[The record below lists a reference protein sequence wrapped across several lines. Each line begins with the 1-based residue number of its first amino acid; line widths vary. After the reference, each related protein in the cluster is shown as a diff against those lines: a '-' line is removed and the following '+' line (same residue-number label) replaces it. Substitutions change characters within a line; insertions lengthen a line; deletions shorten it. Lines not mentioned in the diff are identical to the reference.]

1 MSTFLNYSENNDS
14 QKPAINL
21 LNKLGWTYIAPE
33 ETIKQRCSLLSNV
46 ILEDILAERLNAIN
60 SFEYKDREYPFSN
73 SNIQS
78 AINVLKNIPEESLVK
93 TNENIHDLL
102 TLGKSFNETIQGDRK
117 AYTMKYIDWENP
129 ENNVY
134 HITDEF
140 VVEGIKDKRRPD
152 IVLFINGIPFIVIE
166 NKRRDKNASL
176 TEAIS
181 QHIRNQKREEGIPKL
196 YHYAKFLL
204 AVQPNEVKYGAVG
217 TPEKFWTVWKEDNEK
232 EVQKIINS
240 SKNGIKKEDREATL
254 QDKSL
259 LSLCSIERILE
270 FVYKYLVYDGPN
282 IKVPRYQ
289 QYFAVQNTIDRVK
302 EIDTNNKRKGG
313 VIWHTTGSG
322 KSLTMVMISKALAL
336 DKEIHSPRIIVVTDR
351 IDLDNQIYKTF
362 RNCGKSV
369 EKAKSGSDLIELLQD
384 KGNEIIT
391 TIIDKFQTA
400 TKNTSFIDN
409 SEDIFVLV
417 DESHRSQYG
426 TAHINMKRVLPNACY
441 IGFTGTPLMKNE
453 KSTAR
458 KFGGFIHKYTIDQAV
473 KDGAVLPLL
482 YEGRSAQLSVNKQ
495 QIDKGFQRLSSNLNE
510 EAQKDL
516 KKKFASISRIYESE
530 QVVNEIAYDISK
542 HYTQNWQGGVFKA
555 QLAVPRIETAIRYQK
570 YFEEQTDP
578 DLKINTAVVFTP
590 PDSRQDYEDVWKDTT
605 NEAKKYWASLMEKY
619 NGQEEYERYIINKF
633 QDEGTEVELIIVVS
647 KLLTGF
653 DAPRNTILYLA
664 KPLHSHNLLQAIA
677 RVNRLFSGKEHGH
690 IIDYVGILGKLD
702 EALTSYAAFE
712 DFDEEDLT
720 NTILDVSDEIRKVP
734 VHHANVW
741 DCFKEVYNKKD
752 IEALE
757 RHLAQKDLRDDFYE
771 ALSQFARTLQTALAS
786 NEFYIEF
793 SEEQIEFYKQEL
805 KMFVKLRVS
814 LQNRYAE
821 VVSYK
826 EYEPRVKKLLDT
838 YVQADDVIVI
848 TKELN
853 IFDKQMVN
861 EAIEEYGKTP
871 ASKADFIAH
880 KMKKVIT
887 ENMEKDETFYKKF
900 SQLLE
905 DAIKSFQENRIS
917 EAEYLKAIL
926 NIRDQFEKGYLEDI
940 PQTLLNKPEARA
952 FFGVLSEVFENSFG
966 KEIAIQ
972 QKDVLANIGI
982 DISKIIEKLI
992 IRDWKKNIDVIKE
1005 MENEVEDYLMAHR
1018 KSLEVDITF
1027 DDLDIILDKCLKVA
1041 KNNF

>member
-1 MSTFLNYSENNDS
+1 MINYSEYNDS

-21 LNKLGWTYIAPE
+21 LRKLGWQYIAPE
-33 ETIKQRCSLLSNV
+33 ETISQRNGLLSNV
-46 ILEDILAERLNAIN
+46 ILEDILAERLSAIN
-60 SFEYKDREYPFSN
+60 SFEYKNKEYPFSN

-78 AINVLKNIPEESLVK
+78 AINALKNVPEESLVK

-117 AYTMKYIDWENP
+117 AYTLKYIDWENP
-129 ENNVY
+129 DNNVY

-140 VVEGIKDKRRPD
+140 VVEGVKEKKRPD
-152 IVLFINGIPFIVIE
+152 IVLFINGIPFVVIE

-181 QHIRNQKREEGIPKL
+181 QHIRNQKREKGIPKL
-196 YHYAKFLL
+196 FHYAKILL

-217 TPEKFWTVWKEDNEK
+217 TAEKFWAVWKEDNETAT
-232 EVQKIINS
+232 QKIINS
-240 SKNGIKKEDREATL
+240 ANFKTAKEDLQVTA
-254 QDKSL
+254 QDKAL
-259 LSLCSIERILE
+259 VSLCSIDRVLE
-270 FVYKYLVYDGPN
+270 FVYKYIVYDGPD

-289 QYFAVQNTIDRVK
+289 QYFAVLNTIERVK
-302 EIDTNNKRKGG
+302 EIDKTNTRKGG

-336 DKEIHSPRIIVVTDR
+336 DKTISSPRIIVVTDR

-362 RNCGKSV
+362 RNCGKAV

-400 TKNTSFIDN
+400 TKNTTFIDDSAN
-409 SEDIFVLV
+409 IFVLV

-426 TAHINMKRVLPNACY
+426 SAHINMKRVLPNACY

-482 YEGRSAQLSVNKQ
+482 YEGRSAKLSVNKEQ
-495 QIDKGFQRLSSNLNE
+495 LDKGFQRLANNLNE
-510 EAQKDL
+510 DAQKDL

-530 QVVNEIAYDISK
+530 QVINEIAYDISK
-542 HYTQNWQGGVFKA
+542 HYTKNWQGGIFKA

-578 DLKINTAVVFTP
+578 ELKINTAVVFTP
-590 PDSRQDYEDVWKDTT
+590 PDSRQDYDDVWKETS
-605 NEAKKYWASLMEKY
+605 NEAKVYWNSLMEKF
-619 NGQEEYERYIINKF
+619 NGQEEYERYTINKF
-633 QDEGTEVELIIVVS
+633 KDQGTEVELIIVVS

-720 NTILDVSDEIRKVP
+720 NTIVDVSDEIRKVP
-734 VHHANVW
+734 IHHADVW
-741 DCFKEVYNKKD
+741 DCFKGVYNKKD

-757 RHLAQKDLRDDFYE
+757 RHLAPKDLRDEFYE
-771 ALSQFARTLQTALAS
+771 ALSRFARTLQTALAS

-793 SEEQIEFYKQEL
+793 TEEKIEFYKQEL
-805 KMFVKLRVS
+805 KLFVKLKVS

-838 YVQADDVIVI
+838 YVQADDVLVI

-887 ENMEKDETFYKKF
+887 ENMEKDEAFYKKF
-900 SQLLE
+900 SELIE
-905 DAIKSFQENRIS
+905 DAIRLFQENRIS
-917 EAEYLKAIL
+917 ETEYLKSVL
-926 NIRDQFEKGYLEDI
+926 DIREQFEKGYLEDI
-940 PQTLLNKPEARA
+940 PQNLINKPEARA
-952 FFGVLSEVFENSFG
+952 FFGVLTEVFENSFG
-966 KEIAIQ
+966 KEVAIQ
-972 QKDVLANIGI
+972 QKDLLANIGI
-982 DISKIIEKLI
+982 DISKIIEDLT
-992 IRDWKKNIDVIKE
+992 IRDWKKNIDVIKN

-1018 KSLEVDITF
+1018 KSLGVDITF
-1027 DDLDIILDKCLKVA
+1027 DDLDVILEKCLKVA

>member
-1 MSTFLNYSENNDS
+1 MSTVINYSEHNDS

-21 LNKLGWTYIAPE
+21 LNKLGWSYITPD
-33 ETIKQRCSLLSNV
+33 ETIKQRCGILSNV

-129 ENNVY
+129 ENNAY

-140 VVEGIKDKRRPD
+140 VIEGIKEKRRPD

-196 YHYAKFLL
+196 YYYAKLLL

-217 TPEKFWTVWKEDNEK
+217 TPEKFWAVWKEENEK

-240 SKNGIKKEDREATL
+240 TKNGIKKEDREATL

-322 KSLTMVMISKALAL
+322 KSLTMVMISKALVL
-336 DKEIHSPRIIVVTDR
+336 DKEIPSPRIIVVTDR

-409 SEDIFVLV
+409 SENIFVLV

-482 YEGRSAQLSVNKQ
+482 YEGRSAQLRVNKQ

-578 DLKINTAVVFTP
+578 ELKINTAVVFTP
-590 PDSRQDYEDVWKDTT
+590 PDSRQDYEDVWKETT

-619 NGQEEYERYIINKF
+619 NGQDEYERYIINKF

-720 NTILDVSDEIRKVP
+720 NTIVDVSDEIRKVP

-887 ENMEKDETFYKKF
+887 ENMEKDEAFYKKF

-1018 KSLEVDITF
+1018 KSLGVDITF

>member
-1 MSTFLNYSENNDS
+1 MINYNEYSDS

-33 ETIKQRCSLLSNV
+33 ETIKQRCGLLSNV

-117 AYTMKYIDWENP
+117 AYTMKFIDWENP
-129 ENNVY
+129 ENNAY

-140 VVEGIKDKRRPD
+140 VVEGIKEKRRPD

-196 YHYAKFLL
+196 YHYAKLLL

-217 TPEKFWTVWKEDNEK
+217 TPEKFWAVWKEDNEN

-289 QYFAVQNTIDRVK
+289 QYFAVQNTIERVK

-1018 KSLEVDITF
+1018 KSLGVDITF

>member
-1 MSTFLNYSENNDS
+1 MINYNEYNDS

-21 LNKLGWTYIAPE
+21 LRKLGWQYIAPE
-33 ETIKQRCSLLSNV
+33 ETISQRNGLLSNV
-46 ILEDILAERLNAIN
+46 ILEDILAERLSAIN
-60 SFEYKDREYPFSN
+60 SFEYKNKEYPFSN

-78 AINVLKNIPEESLVK
+78 AINALKNVPEESLVK

-117 AYTMKYIDWENP
+117 AYTLKYIDWENP
-129 ENNVY
+129 DNNVY

-140 VVEGIKDKRRPD
+140 VVEGVKEKKRPD
-152 IVLFINGIPFIVIE
+152 IVLFINGIPFVVIE

-181 QHIRNQKREEGIPKL
+181 QHIRNQKREKGIPKL
-196 YHYAKFLL
+196 FHYAKILL

-217 TPEKFWTVWKEDNEK
+217 TAEKFWAIWKEDNETAT
-232 EVQKIINS
+232 QKIINS
-240 SKNGIKKEDREATL
+240 ANFKTAKEDRQVTA
-254 QDKSL
+254 QDKAL
-259 LSLCSIERILE
+259 VSLCSIDRVLE
-270 FVYKYLVYDGPN
+270 FVYKYIVYDGPD

-289 QYFAVQNTIDRVK
+289 QYFAVLNTIERVK
-302 EIDTNNKRKGG
+302 EIDKTNTRKGG

-336 DKEIHSPRIIVVTDR
+336 DKTIPSPRIIVVTDR

-362 RNCGKSV
+362 RNCGKAV

-400 TKNTSFIDN
+400 TKNTTFVDN
-409 SEDIFVLV
+409 SENIFVLV

-482 YEGRSAQLSVNKQ
+482 YEGRSAKLSVNKEQ
-495 QIDKGFQRLSSNLNE
+495 LDKGFQRLANNLNDD
-510 EAQKDL
+510 AQKDL

-530 QVVNEIAYDISK
+530 QVINEIAYDISK
-542 HYTQNWQGGVFKA
+542 HYTKNWQGGIFKA

-578 DLKINTAVVFTP
+578 ELKINTAVVFTP
-590 PDSRQDYEDVWKDTT
+590 PDSRQDYEDVWKETS
-605 NEAKKYWASLMEKY
+605 NEAKVYWNSLMEKF
-619 NGQEEYERYIINKF
+619 NGQEEYERYTINKF
-633 QDEGTEVELIIVVS
+633 KDQGTEVELIIVVS

-720 NTILDVSDEIRKVP
+720 NTIVDVSDEIRKVP
-734 VHHANVW
+734 IHHADVW
-741 DCFKEVYNKKD
+741 DCFKGVYNKKD

-757 RHLAQKDLRDDFYE
+757 RHLAPKDLRDEFYE
-771 ALSQFARTLQTALAS
+771 ALSRFARTLQTALAS

-793 SEEQIEFYKQEL
+793 TEEKIEFYKQEL
-805 KMFVKLRVS
+805 KLFVKLKVS

-838 YVQADDVIVI
+838 YVQADDVLVI

-887 ENMEKDETFYKKF
+887 ENMEKDEAFYKKF
-900 SQLLE
+900 SELIE
-905 DAIKSFQENRIS
+905 DAIRLFQENRIS
-917 EAEYLKAIL
+917 ETEYLKSVL
-926 NIRDQFEKGYLEDI
+926 DIREQFEKGYLEDI
-940 PQTLLNKPEARA
+940 PQNLINKPEARA
-952 FFGVLSEVFENSFG
+952 FFGVLTEVFENSFG
-966 KEIAIQ
+966 KEVAIQ
-972 QKDVLANIGI
+972 QKDLLANIGI
-982 DISKIIEKLI
+982 DISKIIEDLT
-992 IRDWKKNIDVIKE
+992 IRDWKKNIDVIKN

-1018 KSLEVDITF
+1018 KSLGVDITF
-1027 DDLDIILDKCLKVA
+1027 DDLDVILEKCLKVA

>member
-1 MSTFLNYSENNDS
+1 MINYSENNDS

-21 LNKLGWTYIAPE
+21 LRKLGWTYITPE
-33 ETIKQRCSLLSNV
+33 ETIKQRGGLVSNV
-46 ILEDILAERLNAIN
+46 ILEDVLAERLNAIN
-60 SFEYKDREYPFSN
+60 SFEYKDKEYPFSH

-117 AYTMKYIDWENP
+117 AYTMKFIDWEYP

-140 VVEGIKDKRRPD
+140 VVEGIKEKRRPD

-196 YHYAKFLL
+196 YHYAKLLL

-217 TPEKFWTVWKEDNEK
+217 TPEKFWAVWKEDNEK

-336 DKEIHSPRIIVVTDR
+336 DKEIPSPRIIVVTDR

-384 KGNEIIT
+384 RGNEIIT

-409 SEDIFVLV
+409 SENIFVLV

-426 TAHINMKRVLPNACY
+426 TAHINMKRVLPHACY

-578 DLKINTAVVFTP
+578 ELRINTAVVFTP
-590 PDSRQDYEDVWKDTT
+590 PDSRQDYEDVWKETT
-605 NEAKKYWASLMEKY
+605 NEAKKYWATLMEKY

-633 QDEGTEVELIIVVS
+633 QEEGTEVELIIVVS

-720 NTILDVSDEIRKVP
+720 NTIVDVSDEIRKVP

-757 RHLAQKDLRDDFYE
+757 RHLAQKDLREDFYE

-887 ENMEKDETFYKKF
+887 ENMEKDEAFYKKF

-917 EAEYLKAIL
+917 EVEYLKAIL

-1018 KSLEVDITF
+1018 KSLGVDITF

>member
-1 MSTFLNYSENNDS
+1 MNKILNYSEQNDS

-21 LNKLGWTYIAPE
+21 LRKLGWTYIAPE

-46 ILEDILAERLNAIN
+46 ILEDILAERLNVIN

-117 AYTMKYIDWENP
+117 AYTMKFIDWENP

-140 VVEGIKDKRRPD
+140 VVEGIKEKRRPD

-176 TEAIS
+176 SEAIS

-196 YHYAKFLL
+196 YHYAKLLL
-204 AVQPNEVKYGAVG
+204 AVQPNEIRYGAVG
-217 TPEKFWTVWKEDNEK
+217 TPEKFWAVWKEDNEK

-240 SKNGIKKEDREATL
+240 TKHGIKKEEREATI

-259 LSLCSIERILE
+259 LSLCSIERVLE

-289 QYFAVQNTIDRVK
+289 QYFAVQNTIERVK
-302 EIDTNNKRKGG
+302 EIDKTNKRKGG

-336 DKEIHSPRIIVVTDR
+336 DKEIPAPRIIVVTDR

-495 QIDKGFQRLSSNLNE
+495 QIDKGFQRLSNNLNE

-542 HYTQNWQGGVFKA
+542 HYIQNWQGGVFKA

-578 DLKINTAVVFTP
+578 NLKINTAVVFTP
-590 PDSRQDYEDVWKDTT
+590 PDSRQDYEDVWKETS
-605 NEAKKYWASLMEKY
+605 NEAKKYWATLMEKY
-619 NGQEEYERYIINKF
+619 NGKEEYERYIISKF

-741 DCFKEVYNKKD
+741 DCFKGVYNKKD

-757 RHLAQKDLRDDFYE
+757 RHLAYKDLRDDFYE
-771 ALSQFARTLQTALAS
+771 ALSLYARTLQTALAS

-793 SEEQIEFYKQEL
+793 SEVQIEFYKQEL

-838 YVQADDVIVI
+838 YVQADDVIII

-887 ENMEKDETFYKKF
+887 ENIEKDEAFYKKF

-940 PQTLLNKPEARA
+940 PETLLNKPEARA

-966 KEIAIQ
+966 KEIAVK

-1018 KSLEVDITF
+1018 KSLGVDITF
-1027 DDLDIILDKCLKVA
+1027 DDLDAILDKCLKVA

>member
-1 MSTFLNYSENNDS
+1 MSTVINYSEHNDS

-21 LNKLGWTYIAPE
+21 LCKLGWSYIAPE
-33 ETIKQRCSLLSNV
+33 ETIKQRCGLLSNV
-46 ILEDILAERLNAIN
+46 ILEDILAERLSTIN
-60 SFEYKDREYPFSN
+60 TFEYKDREYPFSN

-117 AYTMKYIDWENP
+117 AYTMKFIDWENP

-140 VVEGIKDKRRPD
+140 VVEGIKEKRRPD

-196 YHYAKFLL
+196 YHYAKLLL
-204 AVQPNEVKYGAVG
+204 AVQPNEVNYGAVG
-217 TPEKFWTVWKEDNEK
+217 TPEKFWAVWKEDNEK

-240 SKNGIKKEDREATL
+240 TKNGIKKEDREATL

-322 KSLTMVMISKALAL
+322 KSLTMVMISKTLAL
-336 DKEIHSPRIIVVTDR
+336 DKEIPSPRIIVVTDR

-409 SEDIFVLV
+409 SENIFVLV

-578 DLKINTAVVFTP
+578 ELKINTAVVFTP
-590 PDSRQDYEDVWKDTT
+590 PDSRQDYEDVWKETT

-720 NTILDVSDEIRKVP
+720 NTIVDVSDEIRKVP

-887 ENMEKDETFYKKF
+887 ENMEKDEAFYKKF

-1018 KSLEVDITF
+1018 KSLGVDITF

>member
-1 MSTFLNYSENNDS
+1 MINYSEQNDS

-21 LNKLGWTYIAPE
+21 LRKLGWKYLTPE
-33 ETIKQRCSLLSNV
+33 QTVSQRNGLLSNV
-46 ILEDILAERLNAIN
+46 VLEDILAERLSAIN
-60 SFEYKDREYPFSN
+60 SFEYKDKDYPFSN

-78 AINVLKNIPEESLVK
+78 AINALKHIPEESLVK

-117 AYTMKYIDWENP
+117 AYTLKYIDWENLS
-129 ENNVY
+129 NNVY
-134 HITDEF
+134 HVTDEF
-140 VVEGIKDKRRPD
+140 VVEGLKEKKRPD
-152 IVLFINGIPFIVIE
+152 IILFINGIPFVVIE

-176 TEAIS
+176 SEAIS
-181 QHIRNQKREEGIPKL
+181 QHIRNQKREKGIPKL
-196 YHYAKFLL
+196 FYYAKLLL

-217 TPEKFWTVWKEDNEK
+217 TPEKFWAVWKEDNETAT
-232 EVQKIINS
+232 QKLINS
-240 SKNGIKKEDREATL
+240 TQFKTLKEDRQATA
-254 QDKSL
+254 QDKAL
-259 LSLCSIERILE
+259 VSLCSIDRVLE
-270 FVYKYLVYDGPN
+270 FVYKYMVYDGPD

-289 QYFAVQNTIDRVK
+289 QYFAVLNTVERIK
-302 EIDTNNKRKGG
+302 EIDKNKVRKGG

-336 DKEIHSPRIIVVTDR
+336 DKSIPSPRIIVVTDR
-351 IDLDNQIYKTF
+351 IDLDKQIYKTF
-362 RNCGKSV
+362 RNCGKAV
-369 EKAKSGSDLIELLQD
+369 EKAKSGSHLIELLQD

-400 TKNTSFIDN
+400 TKNTSFIDP
-409 SEDIFVLV
+409 SENIFVLV

-426 TAHINMKRVLPNACY
+426 SAHINMKRVLPNACY

-482 YEGRSAQLSVNKQ
+482 YEGRSAQLSVNKEQ
-495 QIDKGFQRLSSNLNE
+495 LDKGFQRLASSLNE
-510 EAQKDL
+510 DAQKDL

-530 QVVNEIAYDISK
+530 QVINEIAYDISK
-542 HYTQNWQGGVFKA
+542 HYTKNWQGGIFKA

-570 YFEEQTDP
+570 YFEEQTDFA
-578 DLKINTAVVFTP
+578 LKINTAVVFTP
-590 PDSRQDYEDVWKDTT
+590 PDSRQDYDDVWKETS
-605 NEAKKYWASLMEKY
+605 NEAKKYWNTLMEKH
-619 NGQEEYERYIINKF
+619 NGQEEYETYTINKF
-633 QDEGTEVELIIVVS
+633 KDEGTEVELIIVVS

-690 IIDYVGILGKLD
+690 IIDYVGVLGKLD

-720 NTILDVSDEIRKVP
+720 NTIVDVSDEIRKVP
-734 VHHANVW
+734 LHHADVW
-741 DCFKEVYNKKD
+741 DCFKGVYNKKD

-757 RHLAQKDLRDDFYE
+757 RHLAPKNLRDAFYD
-771 ALSQFARTLQTALAS
+771 ALSRFARTLQTALAS
-786 NEFYIEF
+786 NEFYVEF
-793 SEEQIEFYKQEL
+793 TEAQIEFYKHEL
-805 KMFVKLRVS
+805 KLFVKLKIS

-826 EYEPRVKKLLDT
+826 EYEPRIKKLLDT
-838 YVQADDVIVI
+838 YVQADDVTVI

-887 ENMEKDETFYKKF
+887 ENMGKDEAFYKKF
-900 SQLLE
+900 SQLIE
-905 DAIKSFQENRIS
+905 EAIRSFQENRIS
-917 EAEYLKAIL
+917 ETEYLTEVL
-926 NIRDQFEKGYLEDI
+926 NIREQFEKGYLEDI
-940 PQTLLNKPEARA
+940 PQNLINKPEARA
-952 FFGVLSEVFENSFG
+952 FFGVLTEVFENSFG
-966 KEIAIQ
+966 KEVAVA
-972 QKDVLANIGI
+972 QKDLLANIGI
-982 DISKIIEKLI
+982 DISKIIEGLT
-992 IRDWKKNIDVIKE
+992 IRDWKKNIDVIKN
-1005 MENEVEDYLMAHR
+1005 MENVVEDYLMAHR
-1018 KSLEVDITF
+1018 KSLGVDITF
-1027 DDLDIILDKCLKVA
+1027 DDLDIILEKCLKVA

>member
-1 MSTFLNYSENNDS
+1 MSAVLNYSEHNDS
-14 QKPAINL
+14 QKPAIL
-21 LNKLGWTYIAPE
+21 LLRKLGWSYITPE
-33 ETIKQRCSLLSNV
+33 ETIKQRGGLLSNV
-46 ILEDILAERLNAIN
+46 ILEDILAERLSAIN
-60 SFEYKDREYPFSN
+60 SFEYKDKEYPFSN

-78 AINVLKNIPEESLVK
+78 AINVLKNIPEESLIK

-117 AYTMKYIDWENP
+117 AYTMRFIDWENP
-129 ENNVY
+129 ENNAY
-134 HITDEF
+134 HIADEF
-140 VVEGIKDKRRPD
+140 VVEGIKEKRRPD

-196 YHYAKFLL
+196 YHYAKLLL

-217 TPEKFWTVWKEDNEK
+217 TPEKFWAVWKENNEK
-232 EVQKIINS
+232 ETQKTL
-240 SKNGIKKEDREATL
+240 KTTKYGTQKEDRVTTI
-254 QDKSL
+254 QDQSL
-259 LSLCSIERILE
+259 VSLCSVNRILE

-289 QYFAVQNTIDRVK
+289 QYFAVQNTIERVK
-302 EIDTNNKRKGG
+302 EIDKTNKRKGG

-336 DKEIHSPRIIVVTDR
+336 DKSIPSPRIIVVTDR

-409 SEDIFVLV
+409 SENIFVLV

-495 QIDKGFQRLSSNLNE
+495 QIDKGFQRLSNNLNE

-530 QVVNEIAYDISK
+530 QVVNEIAYDISR
-542 HYTQNWQGGVFKA
+542 HYSQNWQGGVFKA

-578 DLKINTAVVFTP
+578 ELKINTAVVFTP
-590 PDSRQDYEDVWKDTT
+590 PDSRQDYEDVWKETT

-619 NGQEEYERYIINKF
+619 NGQEEYERYIISKF

-720 NTILDVSDEIRKVP
+720 NTIVDVSDEIRKVSI
-734 VHHANVW
+734 HHANVW

-757 RHLAQKDLRDDFYE
+757 RHLAYKDLRDDFYE

-793 SEEQIEFYKQEL
+793 SEEQIDFYKQEL

-821 VVSYK
+821 IVSYK

-838 YVQADDVIVI
+838 YVQADDVIII

-887 ENMEKDETFYKKF
+887 ENMEKDEAFYKKF

-905 DAIKSFQENRIS
+905 DVIKSFQENRIS
-917 EAEYLKAIL
+917 EAEYLKAVL

-952 FFGVLSEVFENSFG
+952 FFGVLSEVFESSFG

-982 DISKIIEKLI
+982 DISKIIEKLV

-1018 KSLEVDITF
+1018 KSLGIDITF
-1027 DDLDIILDKCLKVA
+1027 DDLDAILDKCLKVA

>member
-1 MSTFLNYSENNDS
+1 
-14 QKPAINL
+14 
-21 LNKLGWTYIAPE
+21 
-33 ETIKQRCSLLSNV
+33 
-46 ILEDILAERLNAIN
+46 
-60 SFEYKDREYPFSN
+60 
-73 SNIQS
+73 
-78 AINVLKNIPEESLVK
+78 
-93 TNENIHDLL
+93 
-102 TLGKSFNETIQGDRK
+102 
-117 AYTMKYIDWENP
+117 
-129 ENNVY
+129 
-134 HITDEF
+134 
-140 VVEGIKDKRRPD
+140 
-152 IVLFINGIPFIVIE
+152 
-166 NKRRDKNASL
+166 
-176 TEAIS
+176 
-181 QHIRNQKREEGIPKL
+181 
-196 YHYAKFLL
+196 
-204 AVQPNEVKYGAVG
+204 
-217 TPEKFWTVWKEDNEK
+217 
-232 EVQKIINS
+232 
-240 SKNGIKKEDREATL
+240 
-254 QDKSL
+254 
-259 LSLCSIERILE
+259 
-270 FVYKYLVYDGPN
+270 
-282 IKVPRYQ
+282 
-289 QYFAVQNTIDRVK
+289 
-302 EIDTNNKRKGG
+302 
-313 VIWHTTGSG
+313 
-322 KSLTMVMISKALAL
+322 
-336 DKEIHSPRIIVVTDR
+336 
-351 IDLDNQIYKTF
+351 
-362 RNCGKSV
+362 
-369 EKAKSGSDLIELLQD
+369 
-384 KGNEIIT
+384 
-391 TIIDKFQTA
+391 
-400 TKNTSFIDN
+400 
-409 SEDIFVLV
+409 
-417 DESHRSQYG
+417 
-426 TAHINMKRVLPNACY
+426 
-441 IGFTGTPLMKNE
+441 
-453 KSTAR
+453 
-458 KFGGFIHKYTIDQAV
+458 
-473 KDGAVLPLL
+473 
-482 YEGRSAQLSVNKQ
+482 
-495 QIDKGFQRLSSNLNE
+495 
-510 EAQKDL
+510 
-516 KKKFASISRIYESE
+516 
-530 QVVNEIAYDISK
+530 
-542 HYTQNWQGGVFKA
+542 
-555 QLAVPRIETAIRYQK
+555 
-570 YFEEQTDP
+570 
-578 DLKINTAVVFTP
+578 
-590 PDSRQDYEDVWKDTT
+590 
-605 NEAKKYWASLMEKY
+605 MEKY
-619 NGQEEYERYIINKF
+619 NGQEEYERYIISKF

-720 NTILDVSDEIRKVP
+720 NTIVDVSDEIRKVP

-741 DCFKEVYNKKD
+741 DCFKGVYNKKD

-757 RHLAQKDLRDDFYE
+757 RHLAYKDLREDFYE
-771 ALSQFARTLQTALAS
+771 ALSLYARTLQTALAS

-821 VVSYK
+821 IVSYK

-838 YVQADDVIVI
+838 YVQAEDVIVI

-887 ENMEKDETFYKKF
+887 ENMEKDEAFYKKF

-966 KEIAIQ
+966 KEIAIE

-1018 KSLEVDITF
+1018 KSLGVDITF
-1027 DDLDIILDKCLKVA
+1027 DDLDAILEKCLKVA

>member
-1 MSTFLNYSENNDS
+1 MGEVINYSEYNDS
-14 QKPAINL
+14 QKPALTL
-21 LNKLGWTYIAPE
+21 LRKLGWKYLTPE
-33 ETIKQRCSLLSNV
+33 QTVSQRNGLLSNV
-46 ILEDILAERLNAIN
+46 VLEDILAERLSAIN
-60 SFEYKDREYPFSN
+60 SFEYKGKDYPFSN

-78 AINVLKNIPEESLVK
+78 AINALKHIPEESLVK

-117 AYTMKYIDWENP
+117 AYTLKYIDWENP
-129 ENNVY
+129 SNNVY

-140 VVEGIKDKRRPD
+140 VVEGLKEKKRPD
-152 IVLFINGIPFIVIE
+152 IILFINGIPFVVIE

-176 TEAIS
+176 SEAIS
-181 QHIRNQKREEGIPKL
+181 QHIRNQKREKGIPKL
-196 YHYAKFLL
+196 FHYAKLLL

-217 TPEKFWTVWKEDNEK
+217 TPEKFWAVWKEDNETAT
-232 EVQKIINS
+232 QKLINS
-240 SKNGIKKEDREATL
+240 TQFKTLKEDRQATA
-254 QDKSL
+254 QDKAL
-259 LSLCSIERILE
+259 VSLCSIDRVLE
-270 FVYKYLVYDGPN
+270 FVYKYMVYDGPD

-289 QYFAVQNTIDRVK
+289 QYFAVLNTVERIK
-302 EIDTNNKRKGG
+302 EIDKNKVRKGG

-336 DKEIHSPRIIVVTDR
+336 DKSIPSPRIIVVTDR
-351 IDLDNQIYKTF
+351 IDLDKQIYKTF
-362 RNCGKSV
+362 RNCGKAV
-369 EKAKSGSDLIELLQD
+369 EKAKSGSHLIELLQD

-400 TKNTSFIDN
+400 TKNTCFIDP
-409 SEDIFVLV
+409 SENIFVLV

-426 TAHINMKRVLPNACY
+426 SAHINMKRVLPNACY

-482 YEGRSAQLSVNKQ
+482 YEGRSAQLSVNKEQ
-495 QIDKGFQRLSSNLNE
+495 LDKGFQRLASSLNE
-510 EAQKDL
+510 DAQKDL

-530 QVVNEIAYDISK
+530 QVINEIAYDISK
-542 HYTQNWQGGVFKA
+542 HYTKNWQGGIFKA

-570 YFEEQTDP
+570 YFEEQTDVA
-578 DLKINTAVVFTP
+578 LKINTAVVFTP
-590 PDSRQDYEDVWKDTT
+590 PDSRQDYYDVWKETS
-605 NEAKKYWASLMEKY
+605 NEAKKYWNTLMEKH
-619 NGQEEYERYIINKF
+619 NGQEEYETYTINKF
-633 QDEGTEVELIIVVS
+633 KDEGTEVELIIVVS

-720 NTILDVSDEIRKVP
+720 NTIVDVSDEIRKVP
-734 VHHANVW
+734 LHHADVW
-741 DCFKEVYNKKD
+741 DCFKGVYNKKD

-757 RHLAQKDLRDDFYE
+757 RHLAPKDLRDAFYD
-771 ALSQFARTLQTALAS
+771 ALSRFARTLQTALAS

-793 SEEQIEFYKQEL
+793 TEAQIEFYKQEL
-805 KMFVKLRVS
+805 KLFVKLKIS

-826 EYEPRVKKLLDT
+826 EYEPRIKKLLDT
-838 YVQADDVIVI
+838 YVQADDVTVI

-887 ENMEKDETFYKKF
+887 ENMEKDEAFYKKF
-900 SQLLE
+900 SELIE
-905 DAIKSFQENRIS
+905 EAIRSFQENRIS
-917 EAEYLKAIL
+917 ETEYLTEVL
-926 NIRDQFEKGYLEDI
+926 NIREQFEKGYLEDI
-940 PQTLLNKPEARA
+940 PQNLINKPEARA
-952 FFGVLSEVFENSFG
+952 FFGVLTEVFENSFG
-966 KEIAIQ
+966 KEVAVA
-972 QKDVLANIGI
+972 QKDLLANIGI
-982 DISKIIEKLI
+982 DISKIIEGLT
-992 IRDWKKNIDVIKE
+992 IRDWKKNIDVIKN
-1005 MENEVEDYLMAHR
+1005 MENVVEDYLMAHR
-1018 KSLEVDITF
+1018 KSLGVDITF
-1027 DDLDIILDKCLKVA
+1027 DDLDIILEKCLKVA

>member
-1 MSTFLNYSENNDS
+1 MINYSENNDS

-21 LNKLGWTYIAPE
+21 LRKLGWTYITPE
-33 ETIKQRCSLLSNV
+33 ETIKQRGGLLSNV
-46 ILEDILAERLNAIN
+46 ILEDVLAERLNAIN
-60 SFEYKDREYPFSN
+60 SFEYKDKEYPFSH

-129 ENNVY
+129 ENNAY

-140 VVEGIKDKRRPD
+140 VVEGIKEKRRPD
-152 IVLFINGIPFIVIE
+152 IVLFINGIPFVVIE
-166 NKRRDKNASL
+166 NKRRDKNASV

-196 YHYAKFLL
+196 YHYAKILL

-217 TPEKFWTVWKEDNEK
+217 TPEKFWAVWKEDNEK

-240 SKNGIKKEDREATL
+240 TKNGIKKEDREATI

-289 QYFAVQNTIDRVK
+289 QYFAVQNTIERVK
-302 EIDTNNKRKGG
+302 ETDKTNKRKGG

-336 DKEIHSPRIIVVTDR
+336 DKDISYPRVIVVTDR
-351 IDLDNQIYKTF
+351 IDLDRQIYNTF
-362 RNCGKSV
+362 RSCGKVV

-409 SEDIFVLV
+409 SENIFVLV

-578 DLKINTAVVFTP
+578 NLKINTAVVFTP
-590 PDSRQDYEDVWKDTT
+590 PDSRQDYEDVWKETS
-605 NEAKKYWASLMEKY
+605 NEAKRYWATLMEKY
-619 NGQEEYERYIINKF
+619 NGQEEYERYIISKF

-757 RHLAQKDLRDDFYE
+757 RHLAYKDLREDFYE

-887 ENMEKDETFYKKF
+887 ENMEKDEAFYKKF

-940 PQTLLNKPEARA
+940 PETLLNKPEARA

-1005 MENEVEDYLMAHR
+1005 MENEVEDYLMSHR
-1018 KSLEVDITF
+1018 KSLGVDITF

>member
-1 MSTFLNYSENNDS
+1 MINYSEYNDS

-21 LNKLGWTYIAPE
+21 LRKLGWQYIAPE
-33 ETIKQRCSLLSNV
+33 ETISQRNGLLSNV
-46 ILEDILAERLNAIN
+46 ILEDILAERLSAIN
-60 SFEYKDREYPFSN
+60 NFEYKNKEYPFSN

-78 AINVLKNIPEESLVK
+78 AINALKNVPEESLVK

-117 AYTMKYIDWENP
+117 AYTLKYIDWENP
-129 ENNVY
+129 DNNVY

-140 VVEGIKDKRRPD
+140 VVEGVKEKKRPD
-152 IVLFINGIPFIVIE
+152 IVLFINGIPFVVIE

-181 QHIRNQKREEGIPKL
+181 QHIRNQKREKGIPKL
-196 YHYAKFLL
+196 FHYAKILL

-217 TPEKFWTVWKEDNEK
+217 TAEKFWAVWKEDNETAT
-232 EVQKIINS
+232 QKIINS
-240 SKNGIKKEDREATL
+240 ANFKTAKEVRQVTA
-254 QDKSL
+254 QDKAL
-259 LSLCSIERILE
+259 VSLCSIDRVLE
-270 FVYKYLVYDGPN
+270 FVYKYIVYDGPD

-289 QYFAVQNTIDRVK
+289 QYFAVLNTIERVK
-302 EIDTNNKRKGG
+302 EIDKTNTRKGG

-336 DKEIHSPRIIVVTDR
+336 DKTIPSPRIIVVTDR

-362 RNCGKSV
+362 RNCGKAV

-400 TKNTSFIDN
+400 TKNTTFIDDSAN
-409 SEDIFVLV
+409 IFVLV

-426 TAHINMKRVLPNACY
+426 SAHINMKRVLPNACY

-482 YEGRSAQLSVNKQ
+482 YEGRSAKLSVNKEQ
-495 QIDKGFQRLSSNLNE
+495 LDKGFQRLANNLNDD
-510 EAQKDL
+510 AQKDL

-530 QVVNEIAYDISK
+530 QVINEIAYDISK
-542 HYTQNWQGGVFKA
+542 HYTKNWQGGIFKA

-578 DLKINTAVVFTP
+578 ELKINTAVVFTP
-590 PDSRQDYEDVWKDTT
+590 PDSRQDYEDVWKETS
-605 NEAKKYWASLMEKY
+605 NEAKVYWNSLMEKF
-619 NGQEEYERYIINKF
+619 NGQEEYERYTINKF
-633 QDEGTEVELIIVVS
+633 KDQGTEVELIIVVS

-712 DFDEEDLT
+712 DFEEEDLT
-720 NTILDVSDEIRKVP
+720 NTIVDVSDEIRKVP
-734 VHHANVW
+734 IHHADVW
-741 DCFKEVYNKKD
+741 DCFKSVYNKKD

-757 RHLAQKDLRDDFYE
+757 RHLAPKDLRDEFYE
-771 ALSQFARTLQTALAS
+771 ALSRFARTLQTALAS
-786 NEFYIEF
+786 NEFYVEF
-793 SEEQIEFYKQEL
+793 TEEKIEFYKQEL
-805 KMFVKLRVS
+805 KLFVKLKVS

-838 YVQADDVIVI
+838 YVQADDVLVI

-887 ENMEKDETFYKKF
+887 ENMEKDEAFYKKF
-900 SQLLE
+900 SELIE
-905 DAIKSFQENRIS
+905 DAIRLFQENRIS
-917 EAEYLKAIL
+917 ETEYLKSVL
-926 NIRDQFEKGYLEDI
+926 DIREQFEKGYLEDI
-940 PQTLLNKPEARA
+940 PLNLINKPEARA
-952 FFGVLSEVFENSFG
+952 FFGVLTEVFENSFG
-966 KEIAIQ
+966 KEVAIQ
-972 QKDVLANIGI
+972 QKDLLANIGI
-982 DISKIIEKLI
+982 DISKIIEDLT
-992 IRDWKKNIDVIKE
+992 IRDWKKNIDVIKN
-1005 MENEVEDYLMAHR
+1005 MENVVEDYLMAHR
-1018 KSLEVDITF
+1018 KSLGVDITF
-1027 DDLDIILDKCLKVA
+1027 DDLDVILEKCLKVA

>member
-1 MSTFLNYSENNDS
+1 MSTVINYSEHNDS

-21 LNKLGWTYIAPE
+21 LNKLGWSYITPD
-33 ETIKQRCSLLSNV
+33 ETIKQRCGILSNV

-129 ENNVY
+129 ENNAY

-140 VVEGIKDKRRPD
+140 VIEGIKEKRRPD

-196 YHYAKFLL
+196 YYYAKLLL

-217 TPEKFWTVWKEDNEK
+217 TPEKFWAVWKEDNEK

-240 SKNGIKKEDREATL
+240 TKNGIKKEDREATL

-322 KSLTMVMISKALAL
+322 KSLTMVMISKALVL
-336 DKEIHSPRIIVVTDR
+336 DKEIPSPRIIVVTDR

-409 SEDIFVLV
+409 SENIFVLV

-578 DLKINTAVVFTP
+578 ELKINTAVVFTP
-590 PDSRQDYEDVWKDTT
+590 PDSRQDYEDVWKETT

-619 NGQEEYERYIINKF
+619 NGQDEYERYIINKF

-720 NTILDVSDEIRKVP
+720 NTIVDVSDEIRKVP

-887 ENMEKDETFYKKF
+887 ENMEKDEAFYKKF

-1018 KSLEVDITF
+1018 KSLGVDITF

>member
-1 MSTFLNYSENNDS
+1 MINYSEYNDS

-21 LNKLGWTYIAPE
+21 LRKLGWQYIAPE
-33 ETIKQRCSLLSNV
+33 ETISQRNGLLSNV
-46 ILEDILAERLNAIN
+46 ILEDILAERLSAIN
-60 SFEYKDREYPFSN
+60 SFEYKGKEFPFSN

-78 AINVLKNIPEESLVK
+78 AINFLKNIPEESLVK

-117 AYTMKYIDWENP
+117 AYTLKYIDWENSD
-129 ENNVY
+129 NNVY

-140 VVEGIKDKRRPD
+140 VVEGVKDKKRPD
-152 IVLFINGIPFIVIE
+152 IVLFINGIPFVVIE
-166 NKRRDKNASL
+166 NKRRDKNASI

-181 QHIRNQKREEGIPKL
+181 QHIRNQKREKGIPKL
-196 YHYAKFLL
+196 FHYAKILL

-217 TPEKFWTVWKEDNEK
+217 TPDKFWAVWKEDNEAFT
-232 EVQKIINS
+232 QKIINS
-240 SKNGIKKEDREATL
+240 NNYKTTKEERQVTA
-254 QDKSL
+254 QDKAL
-259 LSLCSIERILE
+259 VSLCSIDRVLE
-270 FVYKYLVYDGPN
+270 FVYKYIVYDAPD

-289 QYFAVQNTIDRVK
+289 QFFAVLNTIERVK
-302 EIDTNNKRKGG
+302 DIDKTNTRKGG

-336 DKEIHSPRIIVVTDR
+336 DKSIPSPRIIVVTDR

-362 RNCGKSV
+362 RNCGKAV

-400 TKNTSFIDN
+400 TKNTTFIDN
-409 SEDIFVLV
+409 SENIFVLV

-426 TAHINMKRVLPNACY
+426 SAHINMKRVLPNACY

-453 KSTAR
+453 NSTAR

-482 YEGRSAQLSVNKQ
+482 YEGRSAKLSVNKEQ
-495 QIDKGFQRLSSNLNE
+495 LDKGFQRLANNLNDD
-510 EAQKDL
+510 AQKDL

-530 QVVNEIAYDISK
+530 QVINEIAYDISK
-542 HYTQNWQGGVFKA
+542 HYTKNWQGGIFKA

-578 DLKINTAVVFTP
+578 ELKINTAVVFTP
-590 PDSRQDYEDVWKDTT
+590 PDSRQDYDDVWKETS
-605 NEAKKYWASLMEKY
+605 NEAKVYWNSLMEKF
-619 NGQEEYERYIINKF
+619 NGQEEYERYTISKF
-633 QDEGTEVELIIVVS
+633 KDEGTEVELIIVVS

-702 EALTSYAAFE
+702 EALTSYTAFE
-712 DFDEEDLT
+712 DFDEDDLT
-720 NTILDVSDEIRKVP
+720 NTIVDVSEEIRKVP
-734 VHHANVW
+734 IHHADVW
-741 DCFKEVYNKKD
+741 DCFKGVYNKKD
-752 IEALE
+752 IESLE
-757 RHLAQKDLRDDFYE
+757 RHLAPKDLRDEFYE
-771 ALSQFARTLQTALAS
+771 ALSRFARTLQTALAS

-805 KMFVKLRVS
+805 KLFVKLKVS

-838 YVQADDVIVI
+838 YVQADDVLVI

-861 EAIEEYGKTP
+861 EAMEEYGKTP

-880 KMKKVIT
+880 KMKKVIS
-887 ENMEKDETFYKKF
+887 ENIEKDEAFYKKF
-900 SQLLE
+900 SELIE
-905 DAIKSFQENRIS
+905 EAIRSFQENRIS
-917 EAEYLKAIL
+917 ETEYLQEVL
-926 NIRDQFEKGYLEDI
+926 NIREQFEKGYLEDI
-940 PQTLLNKPEARA
+940 PQILINKPEARA
-952 FFGVLSEVFENSFG
+952 FFGVLTEVFENSFG
-966 KEIAIQ
+966 KEVAMQ
-972 QKDVLANIGI
+972 QKDLLANIGI
-982 DISKIIEKLI
+982 DISKIIEELI
-992 IRDWKKNIDVIKE
+992 IRDWKKNIDVIKN
-1005 MENEVEDYLMAHR
+1005 MENDVEDYLMSHR
-1018 KSLEVDITF
+1018 KSLGVDITF
-1027 DDLDIILDKCLKVA
+1027 DDLDVILEKCLKVA

>member
-1 MSTFLNYSENNDS
+1 M
-14 QKPAINL
+14 
-21 LNKLGWTYIAPE
+21 
-33 ETIKQRCSLLSNV
+33 
-46 ILEDILAERLNAIN
+46 
-60 SFEYKDREYPFSN
+60 
-73 SNIQS
+73 
-78 AINVLKNIPEESLVK
+78 
-93 TNENIHDLL
+93 
-102 TLGKSFNETIQGDRK
+102 
-117 AYTMKYIDWENP
+117 
-129 ENNVY
+129 
-134 HITDEF
+134 
-140 VVEGIKDKRRPD
+140 
-152 IVLFINGIPFIVIE
+152 
-166 NKRRDKNASL
+166 
-176 TEAIS
+176 
-181 QHIRNQKREEGIPKL
+181 
-196 YHYAKFLL
+196 LL

-217 TPEKFWTVWKEDNEK
+217 TPEKFWAIWKEDNEK
-232 EVQKIINS
+232 EVQKIIIS
-240 SKNGIKKEDREATL
+240 TKKGIKKEDREATI

-259 LSLCSIERILE
+259 LSLCSIDRILE

-289 QYFAVQNTIDRVK
+289 QYFAVQNTIERVK
-302 EIDTNNKRKGG
+302 EIDKTNKRKGG

-336 DKEIHSPRIIVVTDR
+336 DKEIPAPRIIVVTDR

-409 SEDIFVLV
+409 SENIFVLV

-495 QIDKGFQRLSSNLNE
+495 QIDKGFQRLSNNLNE

-570 YFEEQTDP
+570 YFEEQTDSN
-578 DLKINTAVVFTP
+578 LKINTAVVFTP
-590 PDSRQDYEDVWKDTT
+590 PDSRQDYEDVWKETS
-605 NEAKKYWASLMEKY
+605 NEAKKYWATLMEKY
-619 NGQEEYERYIINKF
+619 NGQEEYERYIISKF
-633 QDEGTEVELIIVVS
+633 QDEGIEVELIIVVS

-720 NTILDVSDEIRKVP
+720 NTIVDVSDEIRKVP

-757 RHLAQKDLRDDFYE
+757 RHLAYKDLRDDFYE

-887 ENMEKDETFYKKF
+887 ENMEKDEAFYKKF

-926 NIRDQFEKGYLEDI
+926 NIRDQFEKGFLEDI
-940 PQTLLNKPEARA
+940 PQTLLNKTEARA
-952 FFGVLSEVFENSFG
+952 FFGVLSEIFENSFG

-992 IRDWKKNIDVIKE
+992 IRDWKKT
-1005 MENEVEDYLMAHR
+1005 LM
-1018 KSLEVDITF
+1018 
-1027 DDLDIILDKCLKVA
+1027 
-1041 KNNF
+1041 

>member
-1 MSTFLNYSENNDS
+1 MINYSEHNDS

-21 LNKLGWTYIAPE
+21 LRKLGWTYITPE
-33 ETIKQRCSLLSNV
+33 ETIKQRGGLLSNV
-46 ILEDILAERLNAIN
+46 ILEDVLAERLNAIN
-60 SFEYKDREYPFSN
+60 SFEYKDKEYPFSH

-129 ENNVY
+129 ENNAY

-140 VVEGIKDKRRPD
+140 VVEGIKEKRRPD
-152 IVLFINGIPFIVIE
+152 IVLFINGIPFVVIE
-166 NKRRDKNASL
+166 NKRRDKNASV

-196 YHYAKFLL
+196 YHYAKILL

-217 TPEKFWTVWKEDNEK
+217 TPEKFWAVWKEDNEK

-240 SKNGIKKEDREATL
+240 TKNGIKKEDREATI

-259 LSLCSIERILE
+259 LSLCSIDRILE

-289 QYFAVQNTIDRVK
+289 QYFAVQNTIERVK
-302 EIDTNNKRKGG
+302 ETDKTNKRKGG

-336 DKEIHSPRIIVVTDR
+336 DKDISSPRVIVVTDR
-351 IDLDNQIYKTF
+351 IDLDRQIYNTF
-362 RNCGKSV
+362 RSCGKVV

-409 SEDIFVLV
+409 SENIFVLV

-495 QIDKGFQRLSSNLNE
+495 QIDKGFLRLSSSLNE

-530 QVVNEIAYDISK
+530 QVVNEIAYDISR
-542 HYTQNWQGGVFKA
+542 HYSQNWQGGVFKA

-578 DLKINTAVVFTP
+578 NLKINTAVVFTP
-590 PDSRQDYEDVWKDTT
+590 PDSRQDYDDVWKETS
-605 NEAKKYWASLMEKY
+605 NEAKKYWATLMEKY
-619 NGQEEYERYIINKF
+619 NGQEEYERYIISKF

-720 NTILDVSDEIRKVP
+720 NTIVDVTDEIRKVP

-741 DCFKEVYNKKD
+741 DCFKEVHNKKD

-757 RHLAQKDLRDDFYE
+757 RHLAPKDLRDNFYE

-793 SEEQIEFYKQEL
+793 SEEQIEFYKHEL

-821 VVSYK
+821 IVSYK

-887 ENMEKDETFYKKF
+887 ENMEKDEAFYKKF

-905 DAIKSFQENRIS
+905 DAIKSFHENRIS

-940 PQTLLNKPEARA
+940 PETLLNKPEARA

-966 KEIAIQ
+966 KEIAVK

-1005 MENEVEDYLMAHR
+1005 MENEVEDYLMVHR
-1018 KSLEVDITF
+1018 KSLGVDITF
-1027 DDLDIILDKCLKVA
+1027 DDLDAILDKCLKVA

>member
-1 MSTFLNYSENNDS
+1 MNKILNYSEHNDS

-21 LNKLGWTYIAPE
+21 LCKLGWSYITPE
-33 ETIKQRCSLLSNV
+33 ETIKQRGGLLSNV
-46 ILEDILAERLNAIN
+46 ILEDVLAERLNAIN
-60 SFEYKDREYPFSN
+60 SFEYKDKEYPFSH

-129 ENNVY
+129 ENNAY

-140 VVEGIKDKRRPD
+140 VVEGVKEKRRPD
-152 IVLFINGIPFIVIE
+152 IVLFINGIPFVVIE
-166 NKRRDKNASL
+166 NKRRDKNASV

-181 QHIRNQKREEGIPKL
+181 QHIRNQKREVGIPKL
-196 YHYAKFLL
+196 YHYAKLL
-204 AVQPNEVKYGAVG
+204 MAVQPNEVKYGAVG
-217 TPEKFWTVWKEDNEK
+217 TPEKFWAVWKEDNEK

-240 SKNGIKKEDREATL
+240 TKKGIKKEDREATI

-289 QYFAVQNTIDRVK
+289 QYFAVQNTIERVK
-302 EIDTNNKRKGG
+302 EIDKTNKRKGG

-336 DKEIHSPRIIVVTDR
+336 DKDISSPRVIVVTDR
-351 IDLDNQIYKTF
+351 IDLDRQIYNTF
-362 RNCGKSV
+362 RSCGKVV

-409 SEDIFVLV
+409 SENIFVLV

-578 DLKINTAVVFTP
+578 NLKINTAVVFTP
-590 PDSRQDYEDVWKDTT
+590 PDSRQDYEDVWKETS
-605 NEAKKYWASLMEKY
+605 NEAKRYWATLMEKY
-619 NGQEEYERYIINKF
+619 NGQEEYERYIISKF

-720 NTILDVSDEIRKVP
+720 NTIVDVSDEIRKVP
-734 VHHANVW
+734 LHHANVW
-741 DCFKEVYNKKD
+741 DCFKGVYNKKD

-757 RHLAQKDLRDDFYE
+757 RHLAYKDLREDFYE
-771 ALSQFARTLQTALAS
+771 ALSLYARTLQTALAS

-805 KMFVKLRVS
+805 KLFVKLRVS

-821 VVSYK
+821 IVSYK

-887 ENMEKDETFYKKF
+887 ENMEKDEAFYKKF

-940 PQTLLNKPEARA
+940 PETLLSKPEARA

-966 KEIAIQ
+966 KEIAVK

-1018 KSLEVDITF
+1018 KSLGVDITF
-1027 DDLDIILDKCLKVA
+1027 DDLDAILDKCLKVA

>member
-1 MSTFLNYSENNDS
+1 MINYSENNDS

-21 LNKLGWTYIAPE
+21 LRKLGWIYITPE
-33 ETIKQRCSLLSNV
+33 ETIKQRGGLLSNV
-46 ILEDILAERLNAIN
+46 ILEDVLAERLNAIN
-60 SFEYKDREYPFSN
+60 SFEYKDKEYPFSH

-117 AYTMKYIDWENP
+117 AYTMKFIDWENP
-129 ENNVY
+129 ENNAY

-140 VVEGIKDKRRPD
+140 VVEGIKEKRRPD
-152 IVLFINGIPFIVIE
+152 IVLFINGIPFVVIE
-166 NKRRDKNASL
+166 NKRRDKNASV

-196 YHYAKFLL
+196 FHYSKLLL

-217 TPEKFWTVWKEDNEK
+217 TPEKFWAVWKEDNEK

-240 SKNGIKKEDREATL
+240 TKNGIKKEDREATI

-289 QYFAVQNTIDRVK
+289 QYFAVQNTIERVK
-302 EIDTNNKRKGG
+302 EIDKTNKRKGG

-336 DKEIHSPRIIVVTDR
+336 DKDISYSRVIVVTDR
-351 IDLDNQIYKTF
+351 IDLDRQIYTTF
-362 RNCGKSV
+362 RSCGKVV

-409 SEDIFVLV
+409 SENIFVLV

-542 HYTQNWQGGVFKA
+542 HYTNNWQGGVFKA

-578 DLKINTAVVFTP
+578 NLKINTAVVFTP
-590 PDSRQDYEDVWKDTT
+590 PDSRQDYEDVWKETS
-605 NEAKKYWASLMEKY
+605 NEAKRYWATLMEKY
-619 NGQEEYERYIINKF
+619 NGQEEYERYIISKF

-720 NTILDVSDEIRKVP
+720 NTIVDVSDEIRKVP
-734 VHHANVW
+734 VHHSNVW
-741 DCFKEVYNKKD
+741 DCFKGVYNKKD

-757 RHLAQKDLRDDFYE
+757 RHLALKDLRDDFYE

-805 KMFVKLRVS
+805 KLFVKLRVS

-821 VVSYK
+821 IVSYK

-887 ENMEKDETFYKKF
+887 ENMEKDEAFYKKF

-940 PQTLLNKPEARA
+940 PETLLSKPEARA

-1005 MENEVEDYLMAHR
+1005 MENEVEDYLMSHR
-1018 KSLEVDITF
+1018 KSLGVDITF
-1027 DDLDIILDKCLKVA
+1027 DDLDVILDKCLKVA

>member
-1 MSTFLNYSENNDS
+1 MNTMINYTENNDS

-21 LNKLGWTYIAPE
+21 LRKLGWTYITPE
-33 ETIKQRCSLLSNV
+33 ETVKERGSLFSNV
-46 ILEDILAERLNAIN
+46 ILEDILGERLSHIN
-60 SFEYKDREYPFSN
+60 SFEYKDKEYPFSQT
-73 SNIQS
+73 NIQS
-78 AINVLKNIPEESLVK
+78 AINFLKNIPEESLVK
-93 TNENIHDLL
+93 TNENVHDLL

-117 AYTMKYIDWENP
+117 AYTLKYIDWDNP

-134 HITDEF
+134 HITEEF
-140 VVEGIKDKRRPD
+140 VVEGTKEKRRPD
-152 IVLFINGIPFIVIE
+152 IVLFVNGIPFVVIE

-176 TEAIS
+176 TEGIS

-196 YHYAKFLL
+196 FHYAKILL

-217 TPEKFWTVWKEDNEK
+217 TPEKFWAVWKEDNEK
-232 EVQKIINS
+232 ETQKIINA
-240 SKNGIKKEDREATL
+240 SKNGCKKEDRQTTA
-254 QDKSL
+254 QDQAL
-259 LSLCSIERILE
+259 LSLCSINRVME
-270 FVYKYLVYDGPN
+270 FVYKYMVYDGPE

-289 QYFAVQNTIDRVK
+289 QYFAVLNTIERVK
-302 EIDTNNKRKGG
+302 ETNTSNSRKGG

-336 DKEIHSPRIIVVTDR
+336 EKSINSPRIIVVTDR

-400 TKNTSFIDN
+400 SKNTSFVDH
-409 SEDIFVLV
+409 SENIFVLV

-426 TAHINMKRVLPNACY
+426 SAHVNMKRVLPNACY

-453 KSTAR
+453 KSTAK

-482 YEGRSAQLSVNKQ
+482 YEGRSAQLSINKA
-495 QIDKGFQRLSSNLNE
+495 QIDKGFQRLASNLTE
-510 EAQKDL
+510 DAQKDL
-516 KKKFASISRIYESE
+516 KMKFASISRIYESE
-530 QVVNEIAYDISK
+530 QVINEIAYDISK
-542 HYTQNWQGGVFKA
+542 HYTQNWQGGIFKA

-578 DLKINTAVVFTP
+578 ELKINTAVVFTP
-590 PDSRQDYEDVWKDTT
+590 PDSRQDYDDVWKETS
-605 NEAKKYWASLMEKY
+605 NEAKKYWNSLMERH

-633 QDEGTEVELIIVVS
+633 KDEGTEVELIIVVS

-712 DFDEEDLT
+712 DFDEDDLT
-720 NTILDVSDEIRKVP
+720 NTIVDVSEEIRKVP
-734 VHHANVW
+734 IHHANVW
-741 DCFKEVYNKKD
+741 DCFKGVYNKKD

-757 RHLAQKDLRDDFYE
+757 RHLAPKDIRDDFYDT
-771 ALSQFARTLQTALAS
+771 LSCFARTLQTALAS

-793 SEEQIEFYKQEL
+793 TEEQIHFYKEEL
-805 KMFVKLRVS
+805 KLFVKLKAS

-821 VVSYK
+821 VISYK
-826 EYEPRVKKLLDT
+826 EYEPRIKKLLDT
-838 YVQADDVIVI
+838 YVQADDVMVI

-887 ENMEKDETFYKKF
+887 ESMEKDEAFYKKF
-900 SQLLE
+900 SQLIE
-905 DAIKSFQENRIS
+905 DAIRSFQENRMS
-917 EAEYLKAIL
+917 ETEYLKAVL
-926 NIRDQFEKGYLEDI
+926 NIRDQFENGYLEDI
-940 PQTLLNKPEARA
+940 PQTLMNKPEARA
-952 FFGVLSEVFENSFG
+952 FYGVLSEVFEKSFS
-966 KEIAIQ
+966 KEVAIEH
-972 QKDVLANIGI
+972 KDLLANIGI
-982 DISKIIEKLI
+982 DISQIIERLI

-1018 KSLEVDITF
+1018 KSLGVDITF
-1027 DDLDIILDKCLKVA
+1027 DDLDVILEKCLKVA
-1041 KNNF
+1041 KNNY

>member
-1 MSTFLNYSENNDS
+1 MINYSEYNDS

-21 LNKLGWTYIAPE
+21 LRKLGWQYIAPE
-33 ETIKQRCSLLSNV
+33 ETISQRNGLLSNV
-46 ILEDILAERLNAIN
+46 ILEDILAERLSAIN
-60 SFEYKDREYPFSN
+60 SFEYKNKEYPFSN

-78 AINVLKNIPEESLVK
+78 AINAVKNVPEESLVK

-117 AYTMKYIDWENP
+117 AYTLKYIDWENP
-129 ENNVY
+129 NNNVY

-140 VVEGIKDKRRPD
+140 VVEGVKEKKRPD
-152 IVLFINGIPFIVIE
+152 IVLFINGIPFVVIE

-181 QHIRNQKREEGIPKL
+181 QHIRNQKREKGIPKL
-196 YHYAKFLL
+196 FHYAKILL

-217 TPEKFWTVWKEDNEK
+217 TAEKFWAVWKEDNETTT
-232 EVQKIINS
+232 QKIINS
-240 SKNGIKKEDREATL
+240 ANFKTAKEDRQVTA
-254 QDKSL
+254 QDKAL
-259 LSLCSIERILE
+259 VSLCSIDRVLE
-270 FVYKYLVYDGPN
+270 FVYKYIVYDAPD

-289 QYFAVQNTIDRVK
+289 QYFAVLNTIERVK
-302 EIDTNNKRKGG
+302 EIDKTNTRKGG

-336 DKEIHSPRIIVVTDR
+336 DKSIPSPRIIVVTDR

-362 RNCGKSV
+362 RNCGKAV

-400 TKNTSFIDN
+400 TKNTTFVDN
-409 SEDIFVLV
+409 SENIFVLV

-473 KDGAVLPLL
+473 RDGAVLPLL
-482 YEGRSAQLSVNKQ
+482 YEGRSAQLSINKA
-495 QIDKGFQRLSSNLNE
+495 QIDKGFQRLASNLNE
-510 EAQKDL
+510 DAQKDL

-530 QVVNEIAYDISK
+530 QVINEIAYDISK

-578 DLKINTAVVFTP
+578 ALKINTAVVFTP
-590 PDSRQDYEDVWKDTT
+590 PDSRQDYDDVWKETSS
-605 NEAKKYWASLMEKY
+605 EAKKYWNSLMEKH
-619 NGQEEYERYIINKF
+619 NGQEEYERYTINKF
-633 QDEGTEVELIIVVS
+633 KDEGTEVELIIVVS

-712 DFDEEDLT
+712 DFDEDDLT
-720 NTILDVSDEIRKVP
+720 NTIIDVSEEIRKVP
-734 VHHANVW
+734 IHHANVW
-741 DCFKEVYNKKD
+741 DCFKGVYNKKD

-757 RHLAQKDLRDDFYE
+757 RHLASKDIRDDFYDT
-771 ALSQFARTLQTALAS
+771 LSCFARTLQTALAS

-805 KMFVKLRVS
+805 KLFIKLKVS

-821 VVSYK
+821 VISYK
-826 EYEPRVKKLLDT
+826 EYEPRIKKLLDT
-838 YVQADDVIVI
+838 YVQADDVAVI

-887 ENMEKDETFYKKF
+887 ENMEKDEAFYKKF
-900 SQLLE
+900 SQLIE
-905 DAIKSFQENRIS
+905 DAIRSFQENRIS
-917 EAEYLKAIL
+917 ETEYLKAVL
-926 NIRDQFEKGYLEDI
+926 NIRDQFENGYLEDI
-940 PQTLLNKPEARA
+940 PQTLMNKPEARA
-952 FFGVLSEVFENSFG
+952 FFGVLSEVFEKSFG
-966 KEIAIQ
+966 KEVAIQ
-972 QKDVLANIGI
+972 QKDLLANIGI
-982 DISKIIEKLI
+982 DITKIIERLT

-1005 MENEVEDYLMAHR
+1005 MENEVEDYLMSHR
-1018 KSLEVDITF
+1018 KSLGVDITF
-1027 DDLDIILDKCLKVA
+1027 DDLDIILEKCLKVA

>member
-1 MSTFLNYSENNDS
+1 MSTVINYSEHNDS

-21 LNKLGWTYIAPE
+21 LNKLGWSYITPD
-33 ETIKQRCSLLSNV
+33 ETIKQRCGILSNV

-129 ENNVY
+129 ENNAY

-140 VVEGIKDKRRPD
+140 VIEGIKEKRRPD

-196 YHYAKFLL
+196 YYYAKLLL

-217 TPEKFWTVWKEDNEK
+217 TPEKFWAVWKEENEK

-240 SKNGIKKEDREATL
+240 TKNGIKKEDREATL

-322 KSLTMVMISKALAL
+322 KSLTMVMISKALVL
-336 DKEIHSPRIIVVTDR
+336 DKEIPSPRIIVVTDR

-409 SEDIFVLV
+409 SENIFVLV

-495 QIDKGFQRLSSNLNE
+495 QIDKGFQRLSNNLNE

-578 DLKINTAVVFTP
+578 ELKINTAVVFTP
-590 PDSRQDYEDVWKDTT
+590 PDSRQDYEDVWKETT

-619 NGQEEYERYIINKF
+619 NGQEEYERYIKNKF

-720 NTILDVSDEIRKVP
+720 NTIVDVSDEIRKVP

-887 ENMEKDETFYKKF
+887 ENMEKDEAFYKKF

-1018 KSLEVDITF
+1018 KSLGVDITF

>member
-1 MSTFLNYSENNDS
+1 MSVVINYSENNDS

-21 LNKLGWTYIAPE
+21 LRKLGWQYMAPE
-33 ETIKQRCSLLSNV
+33 ETVKQRGGLLSNV
-46 ILEDILAERLNAIN
+46 ILEDVLAERLNAIN
-60 SFEYKDREYPFSN
+60 SFEYKDKEYPFSH

-117 AYTMKYIDWENP
+117 AYTMKFIDWENP
-129 ENNVY
+129 KNNAY

-140 VVEGIKDKRRPD
+140 IVEGIKEKRRPD
-152 IVLFINGIPFIVIE
+152 IVLFINGIPFVVIE

-196 YHYAKFLL
+196 YHYAKLLL
-204 AVQPNEVKYGAVG
+204 AAQPNEVKYGAVG
-217 TPEKFWTVWKEDNEK
+217 TPEKFWAVWKEDNEK
-232 EVQKIINS
+232 EVQKIIKS

-270 FVYKYLVYDGPN
+270 FVYKYLVYDGPH

-289 QYFAVQNTIDRVK
+289 QYFAVQNTIERVK
-302 EIDTNNKRKGG
+302 EIDKNNKRKGG

-322 KSLTMVMISKALAL
+322 KSLTMVMMSKALAL
-336 DKEIHSPRIIVVTDR
+336 DKEIVSPRIIVVTDR
-351 IDLDNQIYKTF
+351 IDLDKQIYKTF

-369 EKAKSGSDLIELLQD
+369 KKAKSGSDLIELLQD
-384 KGNEIIT
+384 KGNEMIT

-400 TKNTSFIDN
+400 IKNTSFTDP
-409 SEDIFVLV
+409 SENIFVLV

-426 TAHINMKRVLPNACY
+426 AAHINMKRVLPKACY

-495 QIDKGFQRLSSNLNE
+495 QIDKGFQRLSNNLNE
-510 EAQKDL
+510 DAQKDL

-530 QVVNEIAYDISK
+530 QVVNEIAHNISK

-570 YFEEQTDP
+570 YFEDQTDP
-578 DLKINTAVVFTP
+578 SLKINTAVIFTP
-590 PDSRQDYEDVWKDTT
+590 PDSRQDYEDVWKETT
-605 NEAKKYWASLMEKY
+605 NEAKKYWALLMEKY

-633 QDEGTEVELIIVVS
+633 QEEGTDIELIIVVS

-690 IIDYVGILGKLD
+690 IIDYVGVLGKLD

-712 DFDEEDLT
+712 DFDEEDMA
-720 NTILDVSDEIRKVP
+720 NTIVDVADEIRKVP
-734 VHHANVW
+734 AHHANVW
-741 DCFKEVYNKKD
+741 DCFKGVYNKKD

-757 RHLAQKDLRDDFYE
+757 RHLAFKDIRDNFYD
-771 ALSQFARTLQTALAS
+771 ALSQYARTLQTALAS
-786 NEFYIEF
+786 NEFYSEF
-793 SEEQIEFYKQEL
+793 SEQQIEFYKQEL

-821 VVSYK
+821 VISYK
-826 EYEPRVKKLLDT
+826 EYEPRIKKLLDT
-838 YVQADDVIVI
+838 FVQADDVIVI

-887 ENMEKDETFYKKF
+887 ENMEKDEAFYKKF

-940 PQTLLNKPEARA
+940 PQILLNKPEARA
-952 FFGVLSEVFENSFG
+952 FFGVLSEVFEKSFG
-966 KEIAIQ
+966 KETAIQ
-972 QKDVLANIGI
+972 QKNTLAKIGI
-982 DISKIIEKLI
+982 DISKIIEKLT

-1018 KSLEVDITF
+1018 KSLGVEITF

>member
-1 MSTFLNYSENNDS
+1 
-14 QKPAINL
+14 
-21 LNKLGWTYIAPE
+21 
-33 ETIKQRCSLLSNV
+33 
-46 ILEDILAERLNAIN
+46 
-60 SFEYKDREYPFSN
+60 
-73 SNIQS
+73 
-78 AINVLKNIPEESLVK
+78 
-93 TNENIHDLL
+93 
-102 TLGKSFNETIQGDRK
+102 
-117 AYTMKYIDWENP
+117 
-129 ENNVY
+129 
-134 HITDEF
+134 
-140 VVEGIKDKRRPD
+140 
-152 IVLFINGIPFIVIE
+152 
-166 NKRRDKNASL
+166 
-176 TEAIS
+176 
-181 QHIRNQKREEGIPKL
+181 
-196 YHYAKFLL
+196 
-204 AVQPNEVKYGAVG
+204 
-217 TPEKFWTVWKEDNEK
+217 
-232 EVQKIINS
+232 
-240 SKNGIKKEDREATL
+240 
-254 QDKSL
+254 
-259 LSLCSIERILE
+259 
-270 FVYKYLVYDGPN
+270 
-282 IKVPRYQ
+282 
-289 QYFAVQNTIDRVK
+289 
-302 EIDTNNKRKGG
+302 
-313 VIWHTTGSG
+313 
-322 KSLTMVMISKALAL
+322 MISKALAL
-336 DKEIHSPRIIVVTDR
+336 DKSIPSPRIIVVTDR

-400 TKNTSFIDN
+400 TKNTTFIDN
-409 SEDIFVLV
+409 SENIFVLV

-426 TAHINMKRVLPNACY
+426 SAHINMKRVLPNACY

-473 KDGAVLPLL
+473 RDGAVLPLL
-482 YEGRSAQLSVNKQ
+482 YEGRSAQLSINKA
-495 QIDKGFQRLSSNLNE
+495 QIDKGFQRLASSLNE
-510 EAQKDL
+510 DAQKDL

-542 HYTQNWQGGVFKA
+542 HYTQNWQGGIFKA

-578 DLKINTAVVFTP
+578 ELKINTAVVFTP
-590 PDSRQDYEDVWKDTT
+590 PDSRQDYDDVWKETS
-605 NEAKKYWASLMEKY
+605 NEAKKYWATLMEKH

-633 QDEGTEVELIIVVS
+633 KDEGTEVELIIVVS

-720 NTILDVSDEIRKVP
+720 NTIVDVSEQVRKVP
-734 VHHANVW
+734 VHHADVW
-741 DCFKEVYNKKD
+741 DCFKGVYNKKD

-757 RHLAQKDLRDDFYE
+757 RHLAPKDIRDNFYD
-771 ALSQFARTLQTALAS
+771 ALSRFARTLQTALAS

-805 KMFVKLRVS
+805 RLFIKLKVS

-821 VVSYK
+821 VISYK

-838 YVQADDVIVI
+838 CVQADDVVVI

-887 ENMEKDETFYKKF
+887 ENMEKDEAFYKKF

-905 DAIKSFQENRIS
+905 EAISSFQENRIT
-917 EAEYLKAIL
+917 EAEYLKAVL

-940 PQTLLNKPEARA
+940 PQTLMNKPEARA
-952 FFGVLSEVFENSFG
+952 FFGVLAEVFEKSFG
-966 KEIAIQ
+966 KEVAIQ
-972 QKDVLANIGI
+972 QKDLLANIGI
-982 DISKIIEKLI
+982 DISKIIERLI

-1005 MENEVEDYLMAHR
+1005 MENEVEDYLMSHR
-1018 KSLEVDITF
+1018 KSLGVDITF
-1027 DDLDIILDKCLKVA
+1027 DDLDTILEKCLKVA

>member
-1 MSTFLNYSENNDS
+1 MINYSEYNDS

-21 LNKLGWTYIAPE
+21 LRKLGWHYIAPD
-33 ETIKQRCSLLSNV
+33 ETISQRNGLLSNV
-46 ILEDILAERLNAIN
+46 ILEDILAERLSAIN
-60 SFEYKDREYPFSN
+60 SFEYKDKEYPFSN

-78 AINVLKNIPEESLVK
+78 AINALKNVPEESLVK

-117 AYTMKYIDWENP
+117 AYTLKYIDWENP
-129 ENNVY
+129 NNNVY

-140 VVEGIKDKRRPD
+140 VVEGVKEKKRPD
-152 IVLFINGIPFIVIE
+152 IVLFINGIPFVVIE

-176 TEAIS
+176 SEGIS
-181 QHIRNQKREEGIPKL
+181 QHIRNQKREKGIPKL
-196 YHYAKFLL
+196 FHYAKILL

-217 TPEKFWTVWKEDNEK
+217 TAEKFWAVWKEDNETA
-232 EVQKIINS
+232 VQKIIKSANF
-240 SKNGIKKEDREATL
+240 KTAKEDRQVTA
-254 QDKSL
+254 QDKAL
-259 LSLCSIERILE
+259 VSLCSIDRVLE
-270 FVYKYLVYDGPN
+270 FVYKYIVYDGPD

-289 QYFAVQNTIDRVK
+289 QYFAVLNTIERVK
-302 EIDTNNKRKGG
+302 EIDKTNTRKGG

-336 DKEIHSPRIIVVTDR
+336 DKSIPSPRIIVVTDR

-362 RNCGKSV
+362 RNCGKAV

-400 TKNTSFIDN
+400 TKNTTFIDDSAN
-409 SEDIFVLV
+409 IFVLV

-426 TAHINMKRVLPNACY
+426 SAHINMKRVLPNACY

-482 YEGRSAQLSVNKQ
+482 YEGRSAKLSVNKEQ
-495 QIDKGFQRLSSNLNE
+495 LDKGFQRLANSLNE
-510 EAQKDL
+510 DAQKDL

-530 QVVNEIAYDISK
+530 QVINEIAYDISK
-542 HYTQNWQGGVFKA
+542 HYTKNWQGGIFKA

-578 DLKINTAVVFTP
+578 ELKINTAVVFTP
-590 PDSRQDYEDVWKDTT
+590 PDSRQDYEDVWKETS
-605 NEAKKYWASLMEKY
+605 NEAKVYWNSLMEKF
-619 NGQEEYERYIINKF
+619 NGQEEYERYTINKF
-633 QDEGTEVELIIVVS
+633 KDQGTEVELIIVVS

-720 NTILDVSDEIRKVP
+720 NTIVDVSDEIRKVP
-734 VHHANVW
+734 IHHADVW
-741 DCFKEVYNKKD
+741 DCFKGVYNKKD

-757 RHLAQKDLRDDFYE
+757 RHLAPKDLRDEFYE
-771 ALSQFARTLQTALAS
+771 ALSRFARTLQTALAS
-786 NEFYIEF
+786 NEFYVEF
-793 SEEQIEFYKQEL
+793 TDEKIEFYKQEL
-805 KMFVKLRVS
+805 KLFVKLKVS

-838 YVQADDVIVI
+838 YVQADDVLVI

-887 ENMEKDETFYKKF
+887 ENMEKDEAFYKKF
-900 SQLLE
+900 SELIE
-905 DAIKSFQENRIS
+905 DAIRLFQENRIS
-917 EAEYLKAIL
+917 ETEYLKSVL
-926 NIRDQFEKGYLEDI
+926 DIREQFEKGYLEDI
-940 PQTLLNKPEARA
+940 PQNLINKPEARA
-952 FFGVLSEVFENSFG
+952 FFGVLTEVFENSFG
-966 KEIAIQ
+966 KEVAIQ
-972 QKDVLANIGI
+972 QKDLLSNIGI
-982 DISKIIEKLI
+982 DISKIIENLI
-992 IRDWKKNIDVIKE
+992 IRDWKKNIDVIKN
-1005 MENEVEDYLMAHR
+1005 MENEVEDYLMSHR
-1018 KSLEVDITF
+1018 KSLGVDITF
-1027 DDLDIILDKCLKVA
+1027 DDLDVILEKCLKVA

>member
-1 MSTFLNYSENNDS
+1 MNKILNYSEQNDS

-21 LNKLGWTYIAPE
+21 LRKLGWTYIAPE

-46 ILEDILAERLNAIN
+46 ILEDILAERLNVIN

-117 AYTMKYIDWENP
+117 AYTMKFIDWENP

-140 VVEGIKDKRRPD
+140 VVEGIKEKRRPD

-176 TEAIS
+176 SEAIS

-196 YHYAKFLL
+196 YHYAKLLL
-204 AVQPNEVKYGAVG
+204 AVQPNEIRYGAVG
-217 TPEKFWTVWKEDNEK
+217 TPEKFWAVWKEDNEK

-240 SKNGIKKEDREATL
+240 TKHGIKKEEREATI

-259 LSLCSIERILE
+259 LSLCSIERVLE

-289 QYFAVQNTIDRVK
+289 QYFAVQNTIERVK
-302 EIDTNNKRKGG
+302 EIDKSNKRKGG

-336 DKEIHSPRIIVVTDR
+336 DKEIPAPRIIVVTDR

-495 QIDKGFQRLSSNLNE
+495 QIDKGFQRLSNNLNE

-542 HYTQNWQGGVFKA
+542 HYIQNWQGGVFKA

-578 DLKINTAVVFTP
+578 NLKINTAVVFTP
-590 PDSRQDYEDVWKDTT
+590 PDSRQDYEDVWKETS
-605 NEAKKYWASLMEKY
+605 NEAKKYWATLMEKY
-619 NGQEEYERYIINKF
+619 NGQEEYERYIISKF

-741 DCFKEVYNKKD
+741 DCFKGVYNKKD

-757 RHLAQKDLRDDFYE
+757 RHLAYKDLRDDFYE
-771 ALSQFARTLQTALAS
+771 ALSLYARTLQTALAS

-793 SEEQIEFYKQEL
+793 SEVQIEFYKQEL

-838 YVQADDVIVI
+838 YVQADDVIII

-887 ENMEKDETFYKKF
+887 ENIEKDEAFYKKF

-940 PQTLLNKPEARA
+940 PETLLNKPEARA

-966 KEIAIQ
+966 KEIAVK

-1018 KSLEVDITF
+1018 KSLGVDITF
-1027 DDLDIILDKCLKVA
+1027 DDLDAILDKCLKVA

>member
-1 MSTFLNYSENNDS
+1 MINYSEQNDS
-14 QKPAINL
+14 QKPAIQL
-21 LNKLGWTYIAPE
+21 LRKLGWSYISPE
-33 ETIKQRCSLLSNV
+33 ETITQRGDLLSNV
-46 ILEDILAERLNAIN
+46 ILEDVLADRLNAIN
-60 SFEYKDREYPFSN
+60 SFEYKDKKYPFSH

-78 AINVLKNIPEESLVK
+78 AINFLKNIPEESLVK
-93 TNENIHDLL
+93 TNENVHDLL

-129 ENNVY
+129 ENNAY
-134 HITDEF
+134 HITEEF
-140 VVEGIKDKRRPD
+140 VVEGIKEKRRPD

-166 NKRRDKNASL
+166 NKRRDKNASV

-196 YHYAKFLL
+196 YHYAKLLL
-204 AVQPNEVKYGAVG
+204 AVQPNEVKYGAVD
-217 TPEKFWTVWKEDNEK
+217 TALKFWAVWKEDNEK

-240 SKNGIKKEDREATL
+240 TKNGIQKEDRIATV

-259 LSLCSIERILE
+259 VSLCSIDRILE

-289 QYFAVQNTIDRVK
+289 QYFAVQNTIERVK
-302 EIDTNNKRKGG
+302 EIDKTNKRKGG

-336 DKEIHSPRIIVVTDR
+336 DKDISSPRVIVVTDR
-351 IDLDNQIYKTF
+351 IDLDRQIYNTF
-362 RNCGKSV
+362 RSCGKVV

-409 SEDIFVLV
+409 SENIFVLV

-570 YFEEQTDP
+570 YFEEQTDSE
-578 DLKINTAVVFTP
+578 LKINTAVVFTP
-590 PDSRQDYEDVWKDTT
+590 PDSRQDYEDVWKETT

-720 NTILDVSDEIRKVP
+720 NTIVDVADEIRKVP

-887 ENMEKDETFYKKF
+887 ENMEKDEVFYKKF

-926 NIRDQFEKGYLEDI
+926 NIRDQFEKGFLEDI

-1018 KSLEVDITF
+1018 KSLGVDITF

>member
-1 MSTFLNYSENNDS
+1 MINYSEYNDS

-21 LNKLGWTYIAPE
+21 LRKLGWQYIAPE
-33 ETIKQRCSLLSNV
+33 ETISQRNGLLSNV
-46 ILEDILAERLNAIN
+46 ILEDILAERLSAIN
-60 SFEYKDREYPFSN
+60 SFEYKGKEFPFSN

-78 AINVLKNIPEESLVK
+78 AINFLKNIPEESLVK

-117 AYTMKYIDWENP
+117 AYTLKYIDWENP
-129 ENNVY
+129 DNNVY

-140 VVEGIKDKRRPD
+140 VVEGVKEKKRPD
-152 IVLFINGIPFIVIE
+152 IVLFINGIPFVVIE
-166 NKRRDKNASL
+166 NKRRDKNASI

-181 QHIRNQKREEGIPKL
+181 QHIRNQKREKGIPKL
-196 YHYAKFLL
+196 FHYAKILL

-217 TPEKFWTVWKEDNEK
+217 TPDKFWAVWKEDNEAFT
-232 EVQKIINS
+232 QKIINS
-240 SKNGIKKEDREATL
+240 NNYKTTKEERQVTA
-254 QDKSL
+254 QDKAL
-259 LSLCSIERILE
+259 VSLCSIDRVLE
-270 FVYKYLVYDGPN
+270 FVYKYIVYDAPD

-289 QYFAVQNTIDRVK
+289 QFFAVLNTIERVK
-302 EIDTNNKRKGG
+302 DIDKTNTRKGG

-336 DKEIHSPRIIVVTDR
+336 DKSIPSPRIIVVTDR

-362 RNCGKSV
+362 RNCGKAV

-400 TKNTSFIDN
+400 TKNTTFIDN
-409 SEDIFVLV
+409 SENIFVLV

-426 TAHINMKRVLPNACY
+426 SAHINMKRVLPNACY

-453 KSTAR
+453 NSTAR

-482 YEGRSAQLSVNKQ
+482 YEGRSAKLSVNKEQ
-495 QIDKGFQRLSSNLNE
+495 LDKGFQRLANNLNDD
-510 EAQKDL
+510 AQKDL

-530 QVVNEIAYDISK
+530 QVINEIAYDISK
-542 HYTQNWQGGVFKA
+542 HYTKNWQGGIFKA

-578 DLKINTAVVFTP
+578 ELKINTAVVFTP
-590 PDSRQDYEDVWKDTT
+590 PDSRQDYDDVWKETS
-605 NEAKKYWASLMEKY
+605 NEAKVYWNSLMEKF
-619 NGQEEYERYIINKF
+619 NGQEEYERYTISKF
-633 QDEGTEVELIIVVS
+633 KDEGTEVELIIVVS

-712 DFDEEDLT
+712 DFDEDDLT
-720 NTILDVSDEIRKVP
+720 NTIVDVSEEIRKVP
-734 VHHANVW
+734 IHHADVW
-741 DCFKEVYNKKD
+741 DCFKGVYNKKD

-757 RHLAQKDLRDDFYE
+757 RHLAPKDLRDEFYE
-771 ALSQFARTLQTALAS
+771 ALSRFARTLQTALAS

-805 KMFVKLRVS
+805 KLFVKLKVS

-838 YVQADDVIVI
+838 YVQADDVLVI

-861 EAIEEYGKTP
+861 EAMEEYGKTP

-880 KMKKVIT
+880 KMKKVIS
-887 ENMEKDETFYKKF
+887 ENIEKDEAFYKKF
-900 SQLLE
+900 SELIE
-905 DAIKSFQENRIS
+905 EAIRSFQENRIS
-917 EAEYLKAIL
+917 ETEYLQEVL
-926 NIRDQFEKGYLEDI
+926 NIREQFEKGYLEDI
-940 PQTLLNKPEARA
+940 PQILINKPEARA
-952 FFGVLSEVFENSFG
+952 FFGVLTEVFENSFG
-966 KEIAIQ
+966 KEVAMQ
-972 QKDVLANIGI
+972 QKDLLANIGI
-982 DISKIIEKLI
+982 DISKIIEELI
-992 IRDWKKNIDVIKE
+992 IRDWKKNIDVIKN
-1005 MENEVEDYLMAHR
+1005 MENDVEDYLMSHR
-1018 KSLEVDITF
+1018 KSLGVDITF
-1027 DDLDIILDKCLKVA
+1027 DDLDVILEKCLKVA

>member
-1 MSTFLNYSENNDS
+1 MSALINYSEYNDS

-21 LNKLGWTYIAPE
+21 LRKLGWHYIAPE
-33 ETIKQRCSLLSNV
+33 ETISQRNGLLSNV
-46 ILEDILAERLNAIN
+46 ILEDILAERLSAIN
-60 SFEYKDREYPFSN
+60 SFEYKSKEYPFSN

-78 AINVLKNIPEESLVK
+78 AINALKNVPEESLVK

-117 AYTMKYIDWENP
+117 AYTLKYIDWENP
-129 ENNVY
+129 DNNVY

-140 VVEGIKDKRRPD
+140 VVEGIKEKKRPD
-152 IVLFINGIPFIVIE
+152 IVLFINGIPFVVIE

-181 QHIRNQKREEGIPKL
+181 QHIRNQKREKGIPKL
-196 YHYAKFLL
+196 FHYAKILL

-217 TPEKFWTVWKEDNEK
+217 TAEKFWAVWKEDNETAT
-232 EVQKIINS
+232 QKIINS
-240 SKNGIKKEDREATL
+240 ENFKTAKEDRQVTA
-254 QDKSL
+254 QDKAL
-259 LSLCSIERILE
+259 VSLCSIDRVLE
-270 FVYKYLVYDGPN
+270 FVYKYIVYDGPD

-289 QYFAVQNTIDRVK
+289 QYFAVLNTIERVK
-302 EIDTNNKRKGG
+302 EIDKTNTRKGG

-336 DKEIHSPRIIVVTDR
+336 DKTIPSPRIIVVTDR

-362 RNCGKSV
+362 RNCGKAV

-400 TKNTSFIDN
+400 TKNTTFIDDSAN
-409 SEDIFVLV
+409 VFVLV

-426 TAHINMKRVLPNACY
+426 SAHINMKRVLPNACY

-482 YEGRSAQLSVNKQ
+482 YEGRSAKLSVNKEQ
-495 QIDKGFQRLSSNLNE
+495 LDKGFQRLANNLNDD
-510 EAQKDL
+510 AQKDL

-530 QVVNEIAYDISK
+530 QVINEIAYDISK
-542 HYTQNWQGGVFKA
+542 HYTKNWQGGVFKA

-578 DLKINTAVVFTP
+578 KLKINTAVVFTP
-590 PDSRQDYEDVWKDTT
+590 PDSRQDYDDVWKETS
-605 NEAKKYWASLMEKY
+605 NEAKVYWNSLMEKF
-619 NGQEEYERYIINKF
+619 NGQEEYERYTINKF
-633 QDEGTEVELIIVVS
+633 KDQGTEVELIIVVS

-720 NTILDVSDEIRKVP
+720 NTIVDVSDEIRKVP
-734 VHHANVW
+734 IHHADVW
-741 DCFKEVYNKKD
+741 DCFKGVYNKKD

-757 RHLAQKDLRDDFYE
+757 RHLAPKDLRDEFYE
-771 ALSQFARTLQTALAS
+771 ALSRFARTLQTALAS

-793 SEEQIEFYKQEL
+793 TEDKIEFYKQEL
-805 KMFVKLRVS
+805 KLFVKLKAS

-838 YVQADDVIVI
+838 YVQADDVLVI

-887 ENMEKDETFYKKF
+887 ENMEKDEAFYKKF
-900 SQLLE
+900 SELIE
-905 DAIKSFQENRIS
+905 DAIRLFQENRIS
-917 EAEYLKAIL
+917 ETEYLKSVL
-926 NIRDQFEKGYLEDI
+926 DIREQFEKGYLEDI
-940 PQTLLNKPEARA
+940 PQNLINKPEARA
-952 FFGVLSEVFENSFG
+952 FFGVLTEVFENSFG
-966 KEIAIQ
+966 KEVAIQ
-972 QKDVLANIGI
+972 QKDLLANIGI
-982 DISKIIEKLI
+982 DISKIIEDLT
-992 IRDWKKNIDVIKE
+992 IRDWKKNIDVIKN
-1005 MENEVEDYLMAHR
+1005 MENEVEDYLMANR
-1018 KSLEVDITF
+1018 KSLGVDITF
-1027 DDLDIILDKCLKVA
+1027 DDLDVILEKCLKVA

>member
-1 MSTFLNYSENNDS
+1 MINYSENNDS
-14 QKPAINL
+14 QKPAIYL
-21 LNKLGWTYIAPE
+21 LRKLGWSYIAPE
-33 ETIKQRCSLLSNV
+33 ETIKQRGGLLSNV
-46 ILEDILAERLNAIN
+46 ILEDILAERLSTIN
-60 SFEYKDREYPFSN
+60 SFHYKDKEYPFSH

-117 AYTMKYIDWENP
+117 AYTLKFIDWESP
-129 ENNVY
+129 ENNAY
-134 HITDEF
+134 HISDEF
-140 VVEGIKDKRRPD
+140 VVEGIKEKRRPD

-176 TEAIS
+176 NEAIS

-196 YHYAKFLL
+196 YHYAKLLL

-217 TPEKFWTVWKEDNEK
+217 TPEKFWAIWKENNEK
-232 EVQKIINS
+232 ETQKIL
-240 SKNGIKKEDREATL
+240 KTTKYGTQKEDRETTI
-254 QDKSL
+254 QDQSL
-259 LSLCSIERILE
+259 VSLCSVTRVLE

-289 QYFAVQNTIDRVK
+289 QYFAVQNTIERVK
-302 EIDTNNKRKGG
+302 EIDKTNKRKGG

-336 DKEIHSPRIIVVTDR
+336 DKEIPSPRIIVVTDR

-362 RNCGKSV
+362 RNCGKVV
-369 EKAKSGSDLIELLQD
+369 EKAKSGTDLVELLQD

-400 TKNTSFIDN
+400 SKNTSFIDN
-409 SEDIFVLV
+409 SENIFVLV

-495 QIDKGFQRLSSNLNE
+495 QIDKGFQRLSSNLND

-530 QVVNEIAYDISK
+530 QVVNEIAYDISR
-542 HYTQNWQGGVFKA
+542 HYSQNWQGGVFKA

-578 DLKINTAVVFTP
+578 ELKINTAVVFTP
-590 PDSRQDYEDVWKDTT
+590 PDSRQDYEDVWKETT
-605 NEAKKYWASLMEKY
+605 SEAKKHWASLMEKY
-619 NGQEEYERYIINKF
+619 NGQEEYERFIISKF

-720 NTILDVSDEIRKVP
+720 NTIVDVADEIRKVP
-734 VHHANVW
+734 AHHANVW

-757 RHLAQKDLRDDFYE
+757 RHLAFKNLRDDFYE

-793 SEEQIEFYKQEL
+793 SEEQVDFYKQEL

-821 VVSYK
+821 IVSYK

-905 DAIKSFQENRIS
+905 DVIKSFQENRIS

-926 NIRDQFEKGYLEDI
+926 NVRDQFEKGYLEDI

-982 DISKIIEKLI
+982 DISKIIEKLV

-1018 KSLEVDITF
+1018 KSLGVDITF
-1027 DDLDIILDKCLKVA
+1027 DKLDTILEKCLKVA

>member
-1 MSTFLNYSENNDS
+1 MINYNEYNDS

-21 LNKLGWTYIAPE
+21 LRKLGWQYIAPE
-33 ETIKQRCSLLSNV
+33 ETISQRNGLLSNV
-46 ILEDILAERLNAIN
+46 ILEDILAERLSAIN
-60 SFEYKDREYPFSN
+60 SFEYKNKEYPFSN

-78 AINVLKNIPEESLVK
+78 AINALKNVPEESLVK

-117 AYTMKYIDWENP
+117 AYTLKYIDWENP
-129 ENNVY
+129 DNNVY

-140 VVEGIKDKRRPD
+140 VVEGVKEKKRPD
-152 IVLFINGIPFIVIE
+152 IVLFINGIPFVVIE

-181 QHIRNQKREEGIPKL
+181 QHIRNQKREKGIPKL
-196 YHYAKFLL
+196 FHYAKILL

-217 TPEKFWTVWKEDNEK
+217 TAEKFWAVWKEDNETAT
-232 EVQKIINS
+232 QKIINS
-240 SKNGIKKEDREATL
+240 ANFKTAKEDRQVTA
-254 QDKSL
+254 QDKAL
-259 LSLCSIERILE
+259 VSLCSIDRVLE
-270 FVYKYLVYDGPN
+270 FVYKYIVYDGPD

-289 QYFAVQNTIDRVK
+289 QYFAVLNTIERVK
-302 EIDTNNKRKGG
+302 EIDKTNTRKGG

-336 DKEIHSPRIIVVTDR
+336 DKTIPSPRIIVVTDR

-362 RNCGKSV
+362 RNCGKAV

-400 TKNTSFIDN
+400 TKNTTFVDN
-409 SEDIFVLV
+409 SENIFVLV

-482 YEGRSAQLSVNKQ
+482 YEGRSAKLSVNKEQ
-495 QIDKGFQRLSSNLNE
+495 LDKGFQRLANNLNDD
-510 EAQKDL
+510 AQKDL

-530 QVVNEIAYDISK
+530 QVINEIAYDISK
-542 HYTQNWQGGVFKA
+542 HYTKNWQGGIFKA

-578 DLKINTAVVFTP
+578 ELKINTAVVFTP
-590 PDSRQDYEDVWKDTT
+590 PDSRQDYEDVWKETS
-605 NEAKKYWASLMEKY
+605 NEAKVYWNSLMEKF
-619 NGQEEYERYIINKF
+619 NGQEEYERYTINKF
-633 QDEGTEVELIIVVS
+633 KDQGTEVELIIVVS

-720 NTILDVSDEIRKVP
+720 NTIVDVSDEIRKVP
-734 VHHANVW
+734 IHHADVW
-741 DCFKEVYNKKD
+741 DCFKGVYNKKD

-757 RHLAQKDLRDDFYE
+757 RHLAPKDLRDEFYE
-771 ALSQFARTLQTALAS
+771 ALSRFARTLQTALAS

-793 SEEQIEFYKQEL
+793 TEEKIEFYKQEL
-805 KMFVKLRVS
+805 KLFVKLKVS

-838 YVQADDVIVI
+838 YVQADDVLVI

-887 ENMEKDETFYKKF
+887 ENMEKDEAFYKKF
-900 SQLLE
+900 SELIE
-905 DAIKSFQENRIS
+905 DAIRLFQENRIS
-917 EAEYLKAIL
+917 ETEYLKSVL
-926 NIRDQFEKGYLEDI
+926 DIREQFEKGYLEDI
-940 PQTLLNKPEARA
+940 PQNLINKPEARA
-952 FFGVLSEVFENSFG
+952 FFGVLTEVFENSFG
-966 KEIAIQ
+966 KEVAIQ
-972 QKDVLANIGI
+972 QKDLLANIGI
-982 DISKIIEKLI
+982 DISKIIEDLT
-992 IRDWKKNIDVIKE
+992 IRDWKKNIDVIKN

-1018 KSLEVDITF
+1018 KSLGVDITF
-1027 DDLDIILDKCLKVA
+1027 DDLDVILEKCLKIA

>member
-1 MSTFLNYSENNDS
+1 MGEVINYSEYNDS

-21 LNKLGWTYIAPE
+21 LRKLGWQYIAPE
-33 ETIKQRCSLLSNV
+33 ETISQRNGLLSNV
-46 ILEDILAERLNAIN
+46 ILEDILAERLSAIN
-60 SFEYKDREYPFSN
+60 SFEYKNKEFPFSN

-78 AINVLKNIPEESLVK
+78 AINFLKNIPEESLVK

-117 AYTMKYIDWENP
+117 AYTLKYIDWENP
-129 ENNVY
+129 NNNVY
-134 HITDEF
+134 HIADEF
-140 VVEGIKDKRRPD
+140 IVEGVKEKKRPD
-152 IVLFINGIPFIVIE
+152 IVLFINGIPFVVIE
-166 NKRRDKNASL
+166 NKRRDKNASI

-181 QHIRNQKREEGIPKL
+181 QQIRNQKREKGIPKL
-196 YHYAKFLL
+196 FHYAKILL

-217 TPEKFWTVWKEDNEK
+217 TPEKFWAVWKEDNEAFT
-232 EVQKIINS
+232 QKIINS
-240 SKNGIKKEDREATL
+240 NNFKTTKEDRQVTA
-254 QDKSL
+254 QDKAL
-259 LSLCSIERILE
+259 VSLCSIDRVLE
-270 FVYKYLVYDGPN
+270 FVYKYIVYDGPD

-289 QYFAVQNTIDRVK
+289 QYFAVINTIERVK
-302 EIDTNNKRKGG
+302 DFDKTNTRKGG

-336 DKEIHSPRIIVVTDR
+336 DKSIPSPRIIVVTDR

-362 RNCGKSV
+362 RNCGKAV

-400 TKNTSFIDN
+400 TKNTTFIDN
-409 SEDIFVLV
+409 SENIFVLV

-482 YEGRSAQLSVNKQ
+482 YEGRSAKLSVNKEQ
-495 QIDKGFQRLSSNLNE
+495 LDKGFQRLANNLNDD
-510 EAQKDL
+510 AQKDL

-542 HYTQNWQGGVFKA
+542 HYTKNWQGGIFKA

-578 DLKINTAVVFTP
+578 ELKINTAVVFTP
-590 PDSRQDYEDVWKDTT
+590 PDSRQDYEDVWKETS
-605 NEAKKYWASLMEKY
+605 NEAKVYWHSLMEKF
-619 NGQEEYERYIINKF
+619 NGQEEYERYTINKF
-633 QDEGTEVELIIVVS
+633 KDEGTEVELIIVVS

-720 NTILDVSDEIRKVP
+720 NTIVDVSEEIRKVP
-734 VHHANVW
+734 IHHADVW
-741 DCFKEVYNKKD
+741 DCFKGVYNKKD
-752 IEALE
+752 IESLE
-757 RHLAQKDLRDDFYE
+757 RHLAPKDLRDEFYE
-771 ALSQFARTLQTALAS
+771 ALSRFARTLQTALAS

-793 SEEQIEFYKQEL
+793 SEEQIEFYKHEL
-805 KMFVKLRVS
+805 KLFVKLKVS

-838 YVQADDVIVI
+838 YVQADDVVVI

-853 IFDKQMVN
+853 IFNKQMVN
-861 EAIEEYGKTP
+861 EAMEEYGKTP

-880 KMKKVIT
+880 KMKKVIS
-887 ENMEKDETFYKKF
+887 ENIEKDEAFYKKF
-900 SQLLE
+900 SELIE
-905 DAIKSFQENRIS
+905 EAIRSFQENRIS
-917 EAEYLKAIL
+917 ETEYLQEVL
-926 NIRDQFEKGYLEDI
+926 NIREQFEKGYLEDI
-940 PQTLLNKPEARA
+940 PQTLINKPEARA
-952 FFGVLSEVFENSFG
+952 FFGVLTEVFENSFG
-966 KEIAIQ
+966 KEVAIQ
-972 QKDVLANIGI
+972 QKDLLANIGI
-982 DISKIIEKLI
+982 DISKIIEELI
-992 IRDWKKNIDVIKE
+992 IRDWKKNIDVIKN
-1005 MENEVEDYLMAHR
+1005 MENEVEDYLMSHR
-1018 KSLEVDITF
+1018 KSLGVNITF
-1027 DDLDIILDKCLKVA
+1027 DDLDVILEKCLKVA

>member
-1 MSTFLNYSENNDS
+1 MINYSENNDS

-21 LNKLGWTYIAPE
+21 LRKLGWTYITPE
-33 ETIKQRCSLLSNV
+33 ETIKQRVGLVSNV
-46 ILEDILAERLNAIN
+46 ILEDILAECLNAIN
-60 SFEYKDREYPFSN
+60 SFEYKDKEYPFSH

-78 AINVLKNIPEESLVK
+78 AINVLKNIPEVSLVK

-117 AYTMKYIDWENP
+117 AYTMKFIDWENP

-140 VVEGIKDKRRPD
+140 VVEGIKEKRRPD

-196 YHYAKFLL
+196 YHYAKLLL

-217 TPEKFWTVWKEDNEK
+217 TPEKFWAVWKEDNEK

-240 SKNGIKKEDREATL
+240 TKNGIKKEDREATL

-336 DKEIHSPRIIVVTDR
+336 DKEIPSPRIIVVTDR

-409 SEDIFVLV
+409 SENIFVLV

-578 DLKINTAVVFTP
+578 ELKINTAVVFTP
-590 PDSRQDYEDVWKDTT
+590 PDSRQDYEDVWKETT

-720 NTILDVSDEIRKVP
+720 NTIVDVSDEIRKVP

-887 ENMEKDETFYKKF
+887 ENMEKDEAFYKKF

-926 NIRDQFEKGYLEDI
+926 NIRDKFEKGYLEDI

-1018 KSLEVDITF
+1018 KSLGVDITF

>member
-1 MSTFLNYSENNDS
+1 METILNYSENNDS

-21 LNKLGWTYIAPE
+21 LRKLGWIYISPE
-33 ETIKQRCSLLSNV
+33 ETIKQRGGLLSNV
-46 ILEDILAERLNAIN
+46 ILEDILAERLQAIN
-60 SFEYKDREYPFSN
+60 SFEYKDKKYPFSN

-129 ENNVY
+129 ENNAY

-140 VVEGIKDKRRPD
+140 VVEGVKEKRRPD
-152 IVLFINGIPFIVIE
+152 IVLFINGIPFVVIE

-176 TEAIS
+176 TEGIS

-196 YHYAKFLL
+196 YHYAKLLL

-217 TPEKFWTVWKEDNEK
+217 TPEKFWAVWKEDNEK

-240 SKNGIKKEDREATL
+240 TKNGIKKEDREATI

-259 LSLCSIERILE
+259 LSLCSIDRILE

-289 QYFAVQNTIDRVK
+289 QYFAVQNTIERVK
-302 EIDTNNKRKGG
+302 ETDKTNKRKGG

-336 DKEIHSPRIIVVTDR
+336 DKEIPAPRIIVVTDR

-362 RNCGKSV
+362 RNCGKVV

-409 SEDIFVLV
+409 SENIFVLV

-578 DLKINTAVVFTP
+578 NLKINTAVVFTP
-590 PDSRQDYEDVWKDTT
+590 PDSRQDYEDVWKETS
-605 NEAKKYWASLMEKY
+605 NEAKKYWATLMEKY
-619 NGQEEYERYIINKF
+619 NGQEEYERYIISKF

-720 NTILDVSDEIRKVP
+720 NTIVDVSDEIRKVP
-734 VHHANVW
+734 VHHSNVW
-741 DCFKEVYNKKD
+741 DCFKGVYNKKD

-757 RHLAQKDLRDDFYE
+757 RHLALKDLRDDFYE

-838 YVQADDVIVI
+838 YVQAEDVIVI

-887 ENMEKDETFYKKF
+887 ENMEKDEAFYKKF

-940 PQTLLNKPEARA
+940 PETLLSKPEARA

-1005 MENEVEDYLMAHR
+1005 MENEVEDYLMSHR
-1018 KSLEVDITF
+1018 KSLGVDITF
-1027 DDLDIILDKCLKVA
+1027 DDLDVILDKCLKVA

>member
-1 MSTFLNYSENNDS
+1 MLNYGENNDS
-14 QKPAINL
+14 QKPAIHL
-21 LNKLGWTYIAPE
+21 LRKLGWSYITPE
-33 ETIKQRCSLLSNV
+33 ETIKQRGGLLSNV
-46 ILEDILAERLNAIN
+46 ILEDILAERLSAIN
-60 SFEYKDREYPFSN
+60 SFEYKDKEYPFSN

-117 AYTMKYIDWENP
+117 AYTMRFIDWENP
-129 ENNVY
+129 ENNAY

-140 VVEGIKDKRRPD
+140 VVEGIKEKRRPD

-196 YHYAKFLL
+196 YHYAKLLL

-217 TPEKFWTVWKEDNEK
+217 TPEKFWAVWKENNEK
-232 EVQKIINS
+232 ETQKTL
-240 SKNGIKKEDREATL
+240 KTTKYGTQKEDRETTI
-254 QDKSL
+254 QDQSL
-259 LSLCSIERILE
+259 VSLCSVNRILE

-289 QYFAVQNTIDRVK
+289 QYFAVQNTIERVK
-302 EIDTNNKRKGG
+302 EIDKTNKRKGG

-336 DKEIHSPRIIVVTDR
+336 DKEIPSPRIIVVTDR

-409 SEDIFVLV
+409 SENIFVLV

-473 KDGAVLPLL
+473 KDRAVLPLL

-530 QVVNEIAYDISK
+530 QVVNEIAYDISR
-542 HYTQNWQGGVFKA
+542 HYSQNWQGGVFKA

-578 DLKINTAVVFTP
+578 ELKINTAVVFTP
-590 PDSRQDYEDVWKDTT
+590 PDSRQDYEDVWKETS

-619 NGQEEYERYIINKF
+619 NGQEEYERFIISKF

-720 NTILDVSDEIRKVP
+720 NTIVDVSDEIRKVP

-757 RHLAQKDLRDDFYE
+757 RHLAYKDLRDDFYE
-771 ALSQFARTLQTALAS
+771 TLSQFARTLQTALAS

-793 SEEQIEFYKQEL
+793 SEEQIDFYKQEL

-821 VVSYK
+821 IVSYK

-887 ENMEKDETFYKKF
+887 ENMEKDEAFYKKF

-905 DAIKSFQENRIS
+905 DVIKSFQENRIS

-982 DISKIIEKLI
+982 DISKIIEKLV

-1018 KSLEVDITF
+1018 KSLGIDITF
-1027 DDLDIILDKCLKVA
+1027 DDLDVILDKCLKVA

>member
-1 MSTFLNYSENNDS
+1 MINYNEYNDS

-21 LNKLGWTYIAPE
+21 LRKLGWTYIAPE
-33 ETIKQRCSLLSNV
+33 ETIKQRCALLSNV

-117 AYTMKYIDWENP
+117 AYTMKFIDWENP

-140 VVEGIKDKRRPD
+140 VVEGIKEKRRPD

-196 YHYAKFLL
+196 YHYAKLLL

-217 TPEKFWTVWKEDNEK
+217 TPEKFWAVWKEDNEK

-240 SKNGIKKEDREATL
+240 TKNGIKKEDREATI

-289 QYFAVQNTIDRVK
+289 QYFAVQNTIERVK

-605 NEAKKYWASLMEKY
+605 NEAKKYWTSLMEKY

-720 NTILDVSDEIRKVP
+720 NTIVDVSDEIRKVP

-814 LQNRYAE
+814 LQNRYSE

-1018 KSLEVDITF
+1018 KSLSVDITF
-1027 DDLDIILDKCLKVA
+1027 DDLDIILEKCLKVA

>member
-1 MSTFLNYSENNDS
+1 MINYSEYNDS

-21 LNKLGWTYIAPE
+21 LRKLGWQYIAPE
-33 ETIKQRCSLLSNV
+33 ETISQRNGLLSNV
-46 ILEDILAERLNAIN
+46 ILEDILAERLSAIN
-60 SFEYKDREYPFSN
+60 SFEYKGKEFPFSN

-78 AINVLKNIPEESLVK
+78 AINFLKNIPEESLVK

-117 AYTMKYIDWENP
+117 AYTLKYIDWENSD
-129 ENNVY
+129 NNVY

-140 VVEGIKDKRRPD
+140 VVEGVKDKKRPD
-152 IVLFINGIPFIVIE
+152 IVLFINGIPFVVIE
-166 NKRRDKNASL
+166 NKRRDKNASI

-181 QHIRNQKREEGIPKL
+181 QHIRNQKREKGIPKL
-196 YHYAKFLL
+196 FHYAKILL

-217 TPEKFWTVWKEDNEK
+217 TPDKFWAVWKEDNEAFT
-232 EVQKIINS
+232 QKIINS
-240 SKNGIKKEDREATL
+240 NNYKTTKEERQVTA
-254 QDKSL
+254 QDKAL
-259 LSLCSIERILE
+259 VSLCSIDRVLE
-270 FVYKYLVYDGPN
+270 FVYKYIVYDAPD

-289 QYFAVQNTIDRVK
+289 QFFAVLNTIERVK
-302 EIDTNNKRKGG
+302 DIDKTNTRKGG

-336 DKEIHSPRIIVVTDR
+336 DKSIPSPRIIVVTDR

-362 RNCGKSV
+362 RNCGKAV

-400 TKNTSFIDN
+400 TKNTTFIDN
-409 SEDIFVLV
+409 SENIFVLV

-426 TAHINMKRVLPNACY
+426 SAHINMKRVLPNACY

-453 KSTAR
+453 NSTAR

-482 YEGRSAQLSVNKQ
+482 YEGRSAKLSVNKEQ
-495 QIDKGFQRLSSNLNE
+495 LDKGFQRLANNLNDD
-510 EAQKDL
+510 AQKDL

-530 QVVNEIAYDISK
+530 QVINEIAYDISK
-542 HYTQNWQGGVFKA
+542 HYTKNWQGGIFKA

-578 DLKINTAVVFTP
+578 ELKINTAVVFTP
-590 PDSRQDYEDVWKDTT
+590 PDSRQDYDDVWKETS
-605 NEAKKYWASLMEKY
+605 NEAKVYWNSLMEKF
-619 NGQEEYERYIINKF
+619 NGQEEYERYTISKF
-633 QDEGTEVELIIVVS
+633 KDEGTEVELIIVVS

-712 DFDEEDLT
+712 DFDEDDLT
-720 NTILDVSDEIRKVP
+720 NTIVDVSEEIRKVP
-734 VHHANVW
+734 IHHADVW
-741 DCFKEVYNKKD
+741 DCFKGVYNKKD

-757 RHLAQKDLRDDFYE
+757 RHLAPKDLRDEFYE
-771 ALSQFARTLQTALAS
+771 ALSRFARTLQTALAS

-805 KMFVKLRVS
+805 KLFVKLKVS

-838 YVQADDVIVI
+838 YVQADDVLVI

-861 EAIEEYGKTP
+861 EAMEEYGKTP

-880 KMKKVIT
+880 KMKKVIS
-887 ENMEKDETFYKKF
+887 ENIEKDEAFYKKF
-900 SQLLE
+900 SELIE
-905 DAIKSFQENRIS
+905 EAIRSFQENRIS
-917 EAEYLKAIL
+917 ETEYLQEVL
-926 NIRDQFEKGYLEDI
+926 NIREQFEKGYLEDI
-940 PQTLLNKPEARA
+940 PQILINKPEARA
-952 FFGVLSEVFENSFG
+952 FFGVLTEVFENSFG
-966 KEIAIQ
+966 KEVAMQ
-972 QKDVLANIGI
+972 QKDLLANIGI
-982 DISKIIEKLI
+982 DISKIIEELI
-992 IRDWKKNIDVIKE
+992 IRDWKKNIDVIKN
-1005 MENEVEDYLMAHR
+1005 MENDVEDYLMSHR
-1018 KSLEVDITF
+1018 KSLGVDITF
-1027 DDLDIILDKCLKVA
+1027 DDLDVILEKCLKVA

>member
-1 MSTFLNYSENNDS
+1 MSTIINYSENSDS

-21 LNKLGWTYIAPE
+21 LRKLGWSYITPE
-33 ETIKQRCSLLSNV
+33 ETIKQRGSLLSNV

-60 SFEYKDREYPFSN
+60 SFEYKDKEYPFSH

-117 AYTMKYIDWENP
+117 AYTMKYIDWDNP
-129 ENNVY
+129 ENNAY

-140 VVEGIKDKRRPD
+140 VVEGIKEKRRPD
-152 IVLFINGIPFIVIE
+152 IVLFINGIPFVVIE
-166 NKRRDKNASL
+166 NKRRDKNASVI
-176 TEAIS
+176 EGIS

-196 YHYAKFLL
+196 FHYSKLLL

-217 TPEKFWTVWKEDNEK
+217 TPEKFWAVWKEDNEK

-240 SKNGIKKEDREATL
+240 TKNGIKKEDREATI

-259 LSLCSIERILE
+259 LSLCSIDRILE

-289 QYFAVQNTIDRVK
+289 QYFAVQNTIERVK
-302 EIDTNNKRKGG
+302 ETDKTNKRKGG

-336 DKEIHSPRIIVVTDR
+336 DKDISSPRVVIVTDR
-351 IDLDNQIYKTF
+351 IDLDRQIHDTF
-362 RNCGKSV
+362 KSCGKV
-369 EKAKSGSDLIELLQD
+369 VQKAKSGSDLIELLQD

-409 SEDIFVLV
+409 SENIFVLV

-578 DLKINTAVVFTP
+578 NLKINTAVVFTP
-590 PDSRQDYEDVWKDTT
+590 PDSRQDYDDVWKETS
-605 NEAKKYWASLMEKY
+605 NEAKKYWATLMEKY
-619 NGQEEYERYIINKF
+619 NGQEEYERYIISKF

-720 NTILDVSDEIRKVP
+720 NTIVDVSDEIRKVP

-741 DCFKEVYNKKD
+741 DCFKGVYNKKD

-757 RHLAQKDLRDDFYE
+757 RHLAYKDLREDFYE
-771 ALSQFARTLQTALAS
+771 ALSLYARTLQTALAS

-887 ENMEKDETFYKKF
+887 ENMEKDEAFYKKF

-905 DAIKSFQENRIS
+905 DVIKSFQENRIS

-940 PQTLLNKPEARA
+940 PETLLNKPEARA

-1005 MENEVEDYLMAHR
+1005 MENEVEDYLMSHR
-1018 KSLEVDITF
+1018 KSLGVDITF

>member
-1 MSTFLNYSENNDS
+1 MSTVINYSEHNDS

-21 LNKLGWTYIAPE
+21 LNKLGWSYITPD
-33 ETIKQRCSLLSNV
+33 ETIKQRCGILSNV

-129 ENNVY
+129 ENNAY

-140 VVEGIKDKRRPD
+140 VIEGIKEKRRPD

-196 YHYAKFLL
+196 YYYAKLLL

-217 TPEKFWTVWKEDNEK
+217 TPEKFWAVWKEENEK

-240 SKNGIKKEDREATL
+240 TKNGIKKEDREATL

-322 KSLTMVMISKALAL
+322 KSLTMVMISKALVL
-336 DKEIHSPRIIVVTDR
+336 DKEIPSPRIIVVTDR

-409 SEDIFVLV
+409 SENIFVLV

-578 DLKINTAVVFTP
+578 ELKINTAVVFTP
-590 PDSRQDYEDVWKDTT
+590 PDSRQDYEDVWKETT

-720 NTILDVSDEIRKVP
+720 NTIVDVSDEIRKVP

-887 ENMEKDETFYKKF
+887 ENMEKDEAFYKKF

-1018 KSLEVDITF
+1018 KSLGVDITF